1 MQKITFENHLCMI
14 DTKTNSFDM
23 QEIENR
29 RFMYSPDSC
38 ELIIGKQYKG
48 NQLIA
53 SHAEEH
59 GKAGVK
65 APFDS
70 FIRGWIGTGKGYKD
84 SVIHFAPPINTHNI
98 DHFNRGFSTLEMFA
112 ANGANSRTIIRGFGD
127 RWEQPLSDLIS
138 QKGEKFMPYMEKA
151 EEIKEVSPIVL
162 TSENQKDRLKEIT
175 DRLEQG
181 ILEVFESERY
191 KEYLRVMSR
200 FHHYSFNNTM
210 LIALQKPDASL
221 IAGFSAW
228 KNSHGRTVK
237 KGEKGIR
244 IIAPAPFKVRQ
255 EMEKLDPKT
264 NMPLVGADGKAVTE
278 EKEITIPAYKV
289 VSVFDVSQTEGKELP
304 SIGVNE
310 LTGDVSQ
317 YEDFFTALKKAS
329 PVPIAL
335 EHIEGSVHGYYHLA
349 EKRIAVDDNMS
360 ELQTLKTAIHEIAH
374 AKLHDIDLNA
384 PKEEKENRP
393 NQRTREV
400 EAESVAYTV
409 CQHYGL
415 DTSDYSFGYVAGW
428 SSGKELSELKGSLET
443 IRLAASELID
453 SIDGHFKELQRA
465 KENELSEKETELA
478 LQKEKQEAAYLL
490 ESGNYLYIQTCETGY
505 DYTLYQPDFT
515 DLDGG
520 QLDNP
525 EISIE
530 KARDEILKMHELSGQ
545 DLKEIS
551 IDDFEKMQEEAS
563 QEKEAGIQVRYYP
576 INEAA
581 AKRAKEMNSFSD
593 YTPGSAT
600 HEYKSLVDQAAEIAE
615 NQKKRVDPSFHTKI
629 DALLD
634 TYSKKLAANM
644 NNGFAIDSR
653 VPSVLIAGGSNFPTR
668 KKEKQN
674 AARDKN
680 YGEWKEIQGLLEKI
694 RSTGMGGISADDPDA
709 VKKLNAKLEKLIR
722 AQETM
727 KAVNAYYRKHKSLEG
742 CPELDSEAIEK
753 LKARM
758 EIRGMQDKPYPSWAL
773 SNNNAEIRRIKER
786 IQSLSVNKEELY
798 TGWEFAGGR
807 AEINVKDNRL
817 QLFFDDKPD
826 GKIRDELKAN
836 GFRWSPKALA
846 WQRQLN
852 SNAIY
857 AADAISS
864 IKPLTGERV
873 IELQR
878 KFRKKGSIE
887 AAPEYIYKILEEPS
901 EKVSIK
907 NFRLEAYLVK
917 ENGKAQSE
925 LLYTGTKEQC
935 KKILDKVQSGKL
947 TNGQIKEL
955 YAKAENTGLEKDTF
969 QIYQLKRG
977 EKTRELQFESY
988 DRLKASGQTL
998 NPDHYVK
1005 VYEAELTEGLS
1016 LEDIYTRFN
1025 IDHPKDFY
1033 GHSLS
1038 VSDVVVLHKDG
1049 KDSAHY
1055 VDRFGYKEAPEF
1067 LKPQNYLKH
1076 VEDIVEQND
1085 NNFDGIINNTP
1096 NTPTVSELEQKVKAG
1111 EAISLTELAKAVK
1124 AENRSSKEPEKKPSI
1139 MEQLKEAKK
1148 QSEQKKHNT
1157 KTKHHELEV

>member
-1 MQKITFENHLCMI
+1 MQKITLENRLLMI
-14 DTKTNSFDM
+14 DTNTVSFDM

-38 ELIIGKQYKG
+38 ELIIGEQYKG
-48 NQLIA
+48 NDLIA

-59 GKAGVK
+59 GKAGAK
-65 APFDS
+65 APFDN

-84 SVIHFAPPINTHNI
+84 GVIHFAPPINTHNI
-98 DHFNRGFSTLEMFA
+98 DRFNHGFSTLEMFS

-138 QKGEKFMPYMEKA
+138 QEGEKAMPYMEQT
-151 EEIKEVSPIVL
+151 EEIKEVTPIVL

-221 IAGFSAW
+221 IAGFNAW
-228 KNSHGRTVK
+228 KNTHGRTVK

-244 IIAPAPFKVRQ
+244 IIAPAPFKVKQ
-255 EMEKLDPKT
+255 ETEKLDPKT
-264 NMPLVGADGKAVTE
+264 NMPLVGADGNAITE

-304 SIGVNE
+304 SIGVDE

-329 PVPIAL
+329 PVPIVL
-335 EHIEGSVHGYYHLA
+335 EHIEGSAHGYYHLA
-349 EKRIAVDDNMS
+349 EKRIAIDDNMS

-409 CQHYGL
+409 CRHYGL

-453 SIDGHFKELQRA
+453 SIDGHFKELQKAR
-465 KENELSEKETELA
+465 ENELSEKETELP
-478 LQKEKQEAAYLL
+478 LQEEKQETAYLL
-490 ESGNYLYIQTCETGY
+490 ENGNYLYIQTCETGY

-520 QLDNP
+520 QLDNL
-525 EISIE
+525 EIPIE

-545 DLKEIS
+545 GLTELS

-563 QEKEAGIQVRYYP
+563 QEKDASVQIRYYP

-600 HEYKSLVDQAAEIAE
+600 LEYKSLVDQAAEIAE
-615 NQKKRVDPSFHTKI
+615 NQKKRVDPSFHGKI

-653 VPSVLIAGGSNFPTR
+653 VPSVLIAGGSNFPVR

-680 YGEWKEIQGLLEKI
+680 YKEWKDIQGLLEKI
-694 RSTGMGGISADDPDA
+694 RSTGIGGISADDPDA
-709 VKKLNAKLEKLIR
+709 VKKLTAKLEKLTKT
-722 AQETM
+722 QETM

-753 LKARM
+753 LKKRM
-758 EIRGMQDKPYPSWAL
+758 EIRGVQDKPYPTWAL

-786 IQSLSVNKEELY
+786 IQSLSVNKDKLY
-798 TGWEFAGGR
+798 TGWEFAGGK

-836 GFRWSPKALA
+836 GFRWSPKASA

-857 AADAISS
+857 AADAVSS
-864 IKPLTGERV
+864 IKPLSGERV

-878 KFRKKGSIE
+878 NFRKEERKE
-887 AAPEYIYKILEEPS
+887 AQPEYIYKAQEE
-901 EKVSIK
+901 V
-907 NFRLEAYLVK
+907 A
-917 ENGKAQSE
+917 
-925 LLYTGTKEQC
+925 
-935 KKILDKVQSGKL
+935 
-947 TNGQIKEL
+947 
-955 YAKAENTGLEKDTF
+955 EKDTF

-977 EKTRELQFESY
+977 ENTRELQFESY
-988 DRLKASGQTL
+988 DRLKESRQTL

-1005 VYEAELTEGLS
+1005 VYEAELTKGLS

-1055 VDRFGYKEAPEF
+1055 VDRFGYKDAPEF

-1096 NTPTVSELEQKVKAG
+1096 NAPTVSELEQKIKAG

-1124 AENRSSKEPEKKPSI
+1124 VENRNTSEPEKKPSI
-1139 MEQLKEAKK
+1139 REQLKEAKK

-1157 KTKHHELEV
+1157 KIKNHELEV

>member
-1 MQKITFENHLCMI
+1 
-14 DTKTNSFDM
+14 
-23 QEIENR
+23 
-29 RFMYSPDSC
+29 
-38 ELIIGKQYKG
+38 
-48 NQLIA
+48 
-53 SHAEEH
+53 
-59 GKAGVK
+59 
-65 APFDS
+65 
-70 FIRGWIGTGKGYKD
+70 
-84 SVIHFAPPINTHNI
+84 
-98 DHFNRGFSTLEMFA
+98 
-112 ANGANSRTIIRGFGD
+112 
-127 RWEQPLSDLIS
+127 
-138 QKGEKFMPYMEKA
+138 MPYMEQT
-151 EEIKEVSPIVL
+151 EEIKEVTPIVL

-191 KEYLRVMSR
+191 KEYLRVMSK

-237 KGEKGIR
+237 KEEKGIR
-244 IIAPAPFKVRQ
+244 IIAPAPFKVKQ

-264 NMPLVGADGKAVTE
+264 NMPLIGADGKAVTE

-289 VSVFDVSQTEGKELP
+289 VSVFDVSQTEGKEIP
-304 SIGVNE
+304 SIGVDE

-335 EHIEGSVHGYYHLA
+335 EHIEGSAHGYYHLA
-349 EKRIAVDDNMS
+349 EKRIAIDDNMS

-384 PKEEKENRP
+384 PKEEKENHP

-465 KENELSEKETELA
+465 RANELSEKETEPA
-478 LQKEKQEAAYLL
+478 LQEEKQETAYLL
-490 ESGNYLYIQTCETGY
+490 ENGNYLYIQTCETGY

-545 DLKEIS
+545 DLKEIP

-563 QEKEAGIQVRYYP
+563 QEMDVSVQVKYYP
-576 INEAA
+576 IHEAA

-600 HEYKSLVDQAAEIAE
+600 LEYKSLVDQAAEIAE
-615 NQKKRVDPSFHTKI
+615 NQKKRVDPSFHEKI

-709 VKKLNAKLEKLIR
+709 VKKLTAKLEKLTK

-742 CPELDSEAIEK
+742 CPELDGKAIEK
-753 LKARM
+753 LKKGM
-758 EIRGMQDKPYPSWAL
+758 EIRGIQDKPYPSWAL

-836 GFRWSPKALA
+836 GFRWSPKASA

-864 IKPLTGERV
+864 IKPLSGERV

-878 KFRKKGSIE
+878 NFRKEERKE
-887 AAPEYIYKILEEPS
+887 AQPEYIYKAQEE
-901 EKVSIK
+901 V
-907 NFRLEAYLVK
+907 A
-917 ENGKAQSE
+917 
-925 LLYTGTKEQC
+925 
-935 KKILDKVQSGKL
+935 
-947 TNGQIKEL
+947 
-955 YAKAENTGLEKDTF
+955 EKDTF

-977 EKTRELQFESY
+977 ENTRELQFESY
-988 DRLKASGQTL
+988 DRLKESGQTL

-1005 VYEAELTEGLS
+1005 VYEAELTKGLS
-1016 LEDIYTRFN
+1016 LEDIYSRFN

-1055 VDRFGYKEAPEF
+1055 VDRFGYKDAPEF

-1096 NTPTVSELEQKVKAG
+1096 NAPTVSELEQKIKAG

-1124 AENRSSKEPEKKPSI
+1124 VENRNTSEPEKKPSI
-1139 MEQLKEAKK
+1139 REQLKEAKK

-1157 KTKHHELEV
+1157 KIKNHELEV

>member
-1 MQKITFENHLCMI
+1 
-14 DTKTNSFDM
+14 
-23 QEIENR
+23 
-29 RFMYSPDSC
+29 
-38 ELIIGKQYKG
+38 
-48 NQLIA
+48 
-53 SHAEEH
+53 
-59 GKAGVK
+59 
-65 APFDS
+65 
-70 FIRGWIGTGKGYKD
+70 
-84 SVIHFAPPINTHNI
+84 
-98 DHFNRGFSTLEMFA
+98 
-112 ANGANSRTIIRGFGD
+112 
-127 RWEQPLSDLIS
+127 
-138 QKGEKFMPYMEKA
+138 MPYMEKA
-151 EEIKEVSPIVL
+151 EETKEVQPIVL

-191 KEYLRVMSR
+191 KEYLRVMSK

-228 KNSHGRTVK
+228 KNTHGRTVK

-244 IIAPAPFKVRQ
+244 IIAPAPFKVKQ

-264 NMPLVGADGKAVTE
+264 NMPLVGADGNAITE

-304 SIGVNE
+304 SIGVDE

-335 EHIEGSVHGYYHLA
+335 EHIEGSAHGYYHLA
-349 EKRIAVDDNMS
+349 EKRIAIDDNMS

-453 SIDGHFKELQRA
+453 NIDGHFKELQRA
-465 KENELSEKETELA
+465 RENELSEKETELP
-478 LQKEKQEAAYLL
+478 LQEEKQETAYLL
-490 ESGNYLYIQTCETGY
+490 ENGSYLYIQTCETGY
-505 DYTLYQPDFT
+505 NYTLYQPDFT

-525 EISIE
+525 EISVE

-545 DLKEIS
+545 GLTEIS

-563 QEKEAGIQVRYYP
+563 QEKESEIQVRYYP

-593 YTPGSAT
+593 YTAGSAT
-600 HEYKSLVDQAAEIAE
+600 LEYKSLVDQAAEIAE
-615 NQKKRVDPSFHTKI
+615 NQKKRVDPSFHGKI

-634 TYSKKLAANM
+634 TYSRKLAANM
-644 NNGFAIDSR
+644 NNGFAIDAR
-653 VPSVLIAGGSNFPTR
+653 VPSVLIAGGSNFPVR

-680 YGEWKEIQGLLEKI
+680 YKEWKDIQGLLEKI

-709 VKKLNAKLEKLIR
+709 VKKLNAKLEKLTK

-727 KAVNAYYRKHKSLEG
+727 KAVNAYYRKHKTLES
-742 CPELDSEAIEK
+742 CPELDSEATQK

-758 EIRGMQDKPYPSWAL
+758 EIRGVQDKPYPTWAL
-773 SNNNAEIRRIKER
+773 SNNNAEIRRIKDR
-786 IQSLSVNKEELY
+786 IQSLSVNKEELF
-798 TGWEFAGGR
+798 TGWEFAGGK

-817 QLFFDDKPD
+817 QLFFDEKPD
-826 GKIRDELKAN
+826 SEIRDKLKAN
-836 GFRWSPKALA
+836 GFRWSPKASA
-846 WQRQLN
+846 WQRQLT

-857 AADAISS
+857 AADAINS
-864 IKPLTGERV
+864 IKPLSGERI

-878 KFRKKGSIE
+878 NFRKKGSIE
-887 AAPEYIYKILEEPS
+887 TTPEYIYKVLEEPF
-901 EKVSIK
+901 EKDSVK
-907 NFRLEAYLVK
+907 NCRLEAYIVK
-917 ENGKAQSE
+917 ENGKTESE
-925 LLYTGTKEQC
+925 LLYAGTKEQC
-935 KKILDKVQSGKL
+935 TKLLDEVQSGKL
-947 TNGQIKEL
+947 TKEQIKEL
-955 YAKAENTGLEKDTF
+955 YAKAENTTPEKDTF
-969 QIYQLKRG
+969 RIYQLKRG
-977 EKTRELQFESY
+977 EDTRELQFESY
-988 DRLKASGQTL
+988 DRLKESGQIL
-998 NPDHYVK
+998 NPDNYVK
-1005 VYEAELTEGLS
+1005 VYEAELSKGLS

-1049 KDSAHY
+1049 KDTAHY
-1055 VDRFGYKEAPEF
+1055 VDRLGYKEAPEF
-1067 LKPQNYLKH
+1067 LKPDNYLKTA
-1076 VEDIVEQND
+1076 EISTEQNY
-1085 NNFDGIINNTP
+1085 NMVDGIMNNTP
-1096 NTPTVSELEQKVKAG
+1096 PAPTVDELEQKVKAG

-1124 AENRSSKEPEKKPSI
+1124 AENCSSKEPEKKPSI

>member
-1 MQKITFENHLCMI
+1 
-14 DTKTNSFDM
+14 
-23 QEIENR
+23 
-29 RFMYSPDSC
+29 
-38 ELIIGKQYKG
+38 
-48 NQLIA
+48 
-53 SHAEEH
+53 
-59 GKAGVK
+59 
-65 APFDS
+65 
-70 FIRGWIGTGKGYKD
+70 
-84 SVIHFAPPINTHNI
+84 
-98 DHFNRGFSTLEMFA
+98 
-112 ANGANSRTIIRGFGD
+112 
-127 RWEQPLSDLIS
+127 
-138 QKGEKFMPYMEKA
+138 MPYMEQT

-181 ILEVFESERY
+181 ILQVFESERY
-191 KEYLRVMSR
+191 KEYLRVMSK

-244 IIAPAPFKVRQ
+244 IIAPAPFKVKQ

-264 NMPLVGADGKAVTE
+264 NMPLIGADGKAVTE

-289 VSVFDVSQTEGKELP
+289 VSVFDVSQTEGKEIP
-304 SIGVNE
+304 SIGVDE

-335 EHIEGSVHGYYHLA
+335 EHIEGSAHGYYHLA
-349 EKRIAVDDNMS
+349 EKRIAIDDNMS

-393 NQRTREV
+393 NHRTREV

-409 CQHYGL
+409 CRHYGL

-428 SSGKELSELKGSLET
+428 SSGKELYELKGSLET

-453 SIDGHFKELQRA
+453 SIDGHFKELQRER
-465 KENELSEKETELA
+465 ENELLGKEAEPT
-478 LQKEKQEAAYLL
+478 LQEEKQEVAYLL
-490 ESGNYLYIQTCETGY
+490 ENGSYLYIQTYETGY

-563 QEKEAGIQVRYYP
+563 QEKEAGIQVKYYP

-600 HEYKSLVDQAAEIAE
+600 LEYKSLVDQAAEIAE
-615 NQKKRVDPSFHTKI
+615 NQKKRVDPSFHGKI

-653 VPSVLIAGGSNFPTR
+653 VPSVLIAGGSNFPAR

-680 YGEWKEIQGLLEKI
+680 YGEWKDIQGLLEKI

-709 VKKLNAKLEKLIR
+709 VKKLTAKLEKLTK

-742 CPELDSEAIEK
+742 CPELDGKAIEK
-753 LKARM
+753 LKTRM
-758 EIRGMQDKPYPSWAL
+758 EIRGIQDKPYPSWAL

-836 GFRWSPKALA
+836 GFRWSPKASA

-857 AADAISS
+857 AADAVSS
-864 IKPLTGERV
+864 IKPLSGECV

-878 KFRKKGSIE
+878 NFRKEERKE
-887 AAPEYIYKILEEPS
+887 AQPEYIYKAQEE
-901 EKVSIK
+901 V
-907 NFRLEAYLVK
+907 A
-917 ENGKAQSE
+917 
-925 LLYTGTKEQC
+925 
-935 KKILDKVQSGKL
+935 
-947 TNGQIKEL
+947 
-955 YAKAENTGLEKDTF
+955 EKDTF

-977 EKTRELQFESY
+977 ENTRELQFESY
-988 DRLKASGQTL
+988 DRLKESGQTL

-1005 VYEAELTEGLS
+1005 VYEAELTKGLS

-1055 VDRFGYKEAPEF
+1055 VDRFGYKDAPEF

-1096 NTPTVSELEQKVKAG
+1096 NAPTVSELEQKIKAG

-1124 AENRSSKEPEKKPSI
+1124 VENRNTSEPEKKPSI
-1139 MEQLKEAKK
+1139 REQLKEAKK

-1157 KTKHHELEV
+1157 KIKNHELEV

>member
-1 MQKITFENHLCMI
+1 
-14 DTKTNSFDM
+14 
-23 QEIENR
+23 
-29 RFMYSPDSC
+29 
-38 ELIIGKQYKG
+38 
-48 NQLIA
+48 
-53 SHAEEH
+53 
-59 GKAGVK
+59 
-65 APFDS
+65 
-70 FIRGWIGTGKGYKD
+70 
-84 SVIHFAPPINTHNI
+84 
-98 DHFNRGFSTLEMFA
+98 
-112 ANGANSRTIIRGFGD
+112 
-127 RWEQPLSDLIS
+127 
-138 QKGEKFMPYMEKA
+138 MPYMEKA
-151 EEIKEVSPIVL
+151 EEIKEVTPIVL
-162 TSENQKDRLKEIT
+162 SSENQKDRLKEIT

-191 KEYLRVMSR
+191 KEYLRVMSK

-244 IIAPAPFKVRQ
+244 IIAPAPFKVKQ

-264 NMPLVGADGKAVTE
+264 NMPLIGADGKAVTE

-335 EHIEGSVHGYYHLA
+335 EHIEGSAHGYYHLA
-349 EKRIAVDDNMS
+349 EKRIAIDDNMS

-428 SSGKELSELKGSLET
+428 SSGKELYELKGSLET

-465 KENELSEKETELA
+465 RENELSEKETELP
-478 LQKEKQEAAYLL
+478 LQEEKQEAAYLL
-490 ESGNYLYIQTCETGY
+490 ENGNYLYIQTCETSY

-525 EISIE
+525 EISVE

-545 DLKEIS
+545 GLTEIF

-563 QEKEAGIQVRYYP
+563 QEKESEIQVRYYP

-593 YTPGSAT
+593 YTAGSAT
-600 HEYKSLVDQAAEIAE
+600 LEYKSLVDQAAEIAE
-615 NQKKRVDPSFHTKI
+615 NQKKRVDPSFHEKI

-709 VKKLNAKLEKLIR
+709 VKKLTAKLEKLTK

-742 CPELDSEAIEK
+742 CPELDGKAIEK
-753 LKARM
+753 LKKGM
-758 EIRGMQDKPYPSWAL
+758 EIRGIQDKPYPSWAL

-836 GFRWSPKALA
+836 GFRWSPKASA

-864 IKPLTGERV
+864 IKPLSGERI

-878 KFRKKGSIE
+878 NFRKEERKE
-887 AAPEYIYKILEEPS
+887 AQPEYIYKAQEE
-901 EKVSIK
+901 V
-907 NFRLEAYLVK
+907 A
-917 ENGKAQSE
+917 
-925 LLYTGTKEQC
+925 
-935 KKILDKVQSGKL
+935 
-947 TNGQIKEL
+947 
-955 YAKAENTGLEKDTF
+955 EKDTF

-977 EKTRELQFESY
+977 ENTRELQFESY
-988 DRLKASGQTL
+988 DRLKESGQTL

-1005 VYEAELTEGLS
+1005 VYEAELTKGLS
-1016 LEDIYTRFN
+1016 LEDIYSRFN

-1055 VDRFGYKEAPEF
+1055 VDRFGYKDAPEF

-1096 NTPTVSELEQKVKAG
+1096 NAPTVSELEQKIKAG

-1124 AENRSSKEPEKKPSI
+1124 VENRNTSEPEKKPSI
-1139 MEQLKEAKK
+1139 REQLKGAKK

-1157 KTKHHELEV
+1157 KIKNHELEV

>member
-1 MQKITFENHLCMI
+1 
-14 DTKTNSFDM
+14 
-23 QEIENR
+23 
-29 RFMYSPDSC
+29 
-38 ELIIGKQYKG
+38 
-48 NQLIA
+48 
-53 SHAEEH
+53 
-59 GKAGVK
+59 
-65 APFDS
+65 
-70 FIRGWIGTGKGYKD
+70 
-84 SVIHFAPPINTHNI
+84 
-98 DHFNRGFSTLEMFA
+98 
-112 ANGANSRTIIRGFGD
+112 
-127 RWEQPLSDLIS
+127 
-138 QKGEKFMPYMEKA
+138 MPYMEKA
-151 EEIKEVSPIVL
+151 EEIKDVSPIVL

-191 KEYLRVMSR
+191 KEYLRVMSK

-228 KNSHGRTVK
+228 KNTHGRTVK

-244 IIAPAPFKVRQ
+244 IIAPAPFKVKQ
-255 EMEKLDPKT
+255 ETEKLDPET
-264 NMPLVGADGKAVTE
+264 NMPLVGADGNAITE

-304 SIGVNE
+304 SIGVDE

-335 EHIEGSVHGYYHLA
+335 EHIEGSAHGYYHLA
-349 EKRIAVDDNMS
+349 EKRIAIDDNMS

-384 PKEEKENRP
+384 PKEEKKNHP

-400 EAESVAYTV
+400 EAESIAYTV

-465 KENELSEKETELA
+465 RENELSEKETELP
-478 LQKEKQEAAYLL
+478 LQEEKQETAYLL
-490 ESGNYLYIQTCETGY
+490 ENGNYLYIQTCETSY

-545 DLKEIS
+545 ELKEIP

-563 QEKEAGIQVRYYP
+563 QEKEAGIQVKYYP

-600 HEYKSLVDQAAEIAE
+600 REYKSLVNQAAEIAE
-615 NQKKRVDPSFHTKI
+615 NQKKRVDPSFHNKI

-644 NNGFAIDSR
+644 NNGFAIDAR

-674 AARDKN
+674 TARDKN
-680 YGEWKEIQGLLEKI
+680 YGEWKDIQGLLEKI

-709 VKKLNAKLEKLIR
+709 VKKLTAKLEKLTKT
-722 AQETM
+722 QETM
-727 KAVNAYYRKHKSLEG
+727 KEVNAYYRKHKSLEG

-753 LKARM
+753 LKKRM
-758 EIRGMQDKPYPSWAL
+758 EIRGIQDKPYPSWAL
-773 SNNNAEIRRIKER
+773 SNNNAEIRRIKDR
-786 IQSLSVNKEELY
+786 IQSLSINKEELY
-798 TGWEFAGGR
+798 TGWEFAGGK

-857 AADAISS
+857 AADAVSS
-864 IKPLTGERV
+864 IKPLSGERI

-878 KFRKKGSIE
+878 NFRKEERKE
-887 AAPEYIYKILEEPS
+887 AQPEYIYKAQEE
-901 EKVSIK
+901 V
-907 NFRLEAYLVK
+907 
-917 ENGKAQSE
+917 
-925 LLYTGTKEQC
+925 
-935 KKILDKVQSGKL
+935 
-947 TNGQIKEL
+947 
-955 YAKAENTGLEKDTF
+955 AKKDTF

-977 EKTRELQFESY
+977 ENTRELQFESY
-988 DRLKASGQTL
+988 DRLKESRQTL

-1005 VYEAELTEGLS
+1005 VYEAELTKGLS

-1055 VDRFGYKEAPEF
+1055 VDRFGYKDAPEF
-1067 LKPQNYLKH
+1067 LKSQNYLKH

-1096 NTPTVSELEQKVKAG
+1096 NAPTVSELEQKIKAG

-1124 AENRSSKEPEKKPSI
+1124 VENRNTSEPEKKPSI
-1139 MEQLKEAKK
+1139 REQLKEAKK

-1157 KTKHHELEV
+1157 KIKNHELEV

>member
-1 MQKITFENHLCMI
+1 
-14 DTKTNSFDM
+14 
-23 QEIENR
+23 
-29 RFMYSPDSC
+29 
-38 ELIIGKQYKG
+38 
-48 NQLIA
+48 
-53 SHAEEH
+53 
-59 GKAGVK
+59 
-65 APFDS
+65 
-70 FIRGWIGTGKGYKD
+70 
-84 SVIHFAPPINTHNI
+84 
-98 DHFNRGFSTLEMFA
+98 
-112 ANGANSRTIIRGFGD
+112 
-127 RWEQPLSDLIS
+127 
-138 QKGEKFMPYMEKA
+138 MPYMEKT
-151 EEIKEVSPIVL
+151 EEIKEVTPIVL
-162 TSENQKDRLKEIT
+162 SSENQKDRLKEIT

-181 ILEVFESERY
+181 ILEVFESEKY
-191 KEYLRVMSR
+191 KEYLRVMSK

-329 PVPIAL
+329 PVPISL
-335 EHIEGSVHGYYHLA
+335 EHIDGSAHGYYHLA
-349 EKRIAVDDNMS
+349 EKRIAIDDNMS

-453 SIDGHFKELQRA
+453 SIDGHFKELQREKA
-465 KENELSEKETELA
+465 NDLSEKETEPA
-478 LQKEKQEAAYLL
+478 LQEEKQEAAYLL
-490 ESGNYLYIQTCETGY
+490 ESGSYLYIQTCETGY

-563 QEKEAGIQVRYYP
+563 QEKESGIQVRYYP

-615 NQKKRVDPSFHTKI
+615 NQKKRVDSSFHGKI

-634 TYSKKLAANM
+634 TYSKRLAANM

-709 VKKLNAKLEKLIR
+709 VKKLTAKLEKLTK

-742 CPELDSEAIEK
+742 CPELDSEAIQK

-758 EIRGMQDKPYPSWAL
+758 EIRGIQDKPYPSWAL

-798 TGWEFAGGR
+798 TGWEFAGGK

-857 AADAISS
+857 AADAVSS
-864 IKPLTGERV
+864 IRPLTGERV

-878 KFRKKGSIE
+878 NFRKKGSIE
-887 AAPEYIYKILEEPS
+887 AAPEYIYKVMEEP
-901 EKVSIK
+901 
-907 NFRLEAYLVK
+907 AP
-917 ENGKAQSE
+917 
-925 LLYTGTKEQC
+925 
-935 KKILDKVQSGKL
+935 
-947 TNGQIKEL
+947 
-955 YAKAENTGLEKDTF
+955 EKDTF

-977 EKTRELQFESY
+977 EKTRGLQFESY
-988 DRLKASGQTL
+988 DYLKESGQTL
-998 NPDHYVK
+998 NPDNYVK

-1096 NTPTVSELEQKVKAG
+1096 NAPTVSELEQKIKAG

-1124 AENRSSKEPEKKPSI
+1124 VENRSTKEPEKKPSI
-1139 MEQLKEAKK
+1139 REQLKEAKK

-1157 KTKHHELEV
+1157 KTKNHELEV

>member
-1 MQKITFENHLCMI
+1 
-14 DTKTNSFDM
+14 
-23 QEIENR
+23 
-29 RFMYSPDSC
+29 
-38 ELIIGKQYKG
+38 
-48 NQLIA
+48 
-53 SHAEEH
+53 
-59 GKAGVK
+59 
-65 APFDS
+65 
-70 FIRGWIGTGKGYKD
+70 
-84 SVIHFAPPINTHNI
+84 
-98 DHFNRGFSTLEMFA
+98 
-112 ANGANSRTIIRGFGD
+112 
-127 RWEQPLSDLIS
+127 
-138 QKGEKFMPYMEKA
+138 MPYMEQT
-151 EEIKEVSPIVL
+151 EEIKEVTPIVL

-191 KEYLRVMSR
+191 KEYLRVMSK

-228 KNSHGRTVK
+228 KNTHGRTVK

-244 IIAPAPFKVRQ
+244 IIAPAPFKVKQ

-264 NMPLVGADGKAVTE
+264 NMPLVGADGNAIIE

-304 SIGVNE
+304 SIGVDE

-335 EHIEGSVHGYYHLA
+335 EHIEGSAHGYYHLA
-349 EKRIAVDDNMS
+349 EKRIAIDDNMS

-400 EAESVAYTV
+400 EAESIAYTV

-465 KENELSEKETELA
+465 RENELSEKETELP
-478 LQKEKQEAAYLL
+478 LQEEKQETAYLL
-490 ESGNYLYIQTCETGY
+490 ENGNYLYIQTCETGY

-545 DLKEIS
+545 GLTELS

-563 QEKEAGIQVRYYP
+563 QEKESEIQVRYYP

-593 YTPGSAT
+593 YTAGSAT
-600 HEYKSLVDQAAEIAE
+600 LEYKSLVDQAAEIAE
-615 NQKKRVDPSFHTKI
+615 NQKKRVDPSFHGKI

-634 TYSKKLAANM
+634 TYSRKLAENM
-644 NNGFAIDSR
+644 NSGFAIDAR
-653 VPSVLIAGGSNFPTR
+653 VPSVLIAGGSNFPVR

-680 YGEWKEIQGLLEKI
+680 YKEWKDIQGLLEKI

-709 VKKLNAKLEKLIR
+709 VKKLNAKLEKLTK

-727 KAVNAYYRKHKSLEG
+727 KAVNAYYRKHKTLES
-742 CPELDSEAIEK
+742 CPELDSEATQK

-758 EIRGMQDKPYPSWAL
+758 EIRGVQDKPYPTWAL
-773 SNNNAEIRRIKER
+773 SNNNAEIRRIKDR

-798 TGWEFAGGR
+798 TGWEFAGGK

-836 GFRWSPKALA
+836 GFRWSPKASA

-857 AADAISS
+857 AADAVSS
-864 IKPLTGERV
+864 IKPLSGERV

-878 KFRKKGSIE
+878 NFRKEERKE
-887 AAPEYIYKILEEPS
+887 AQPEYIYKAQEE
-901 EKVSIK
+901 V
-907 NFRLEAYLVK
+907 A
-917 ENGKAQSE
+917 
-925 LLYTGTKEQC
+925 
-935 KKILDKVQSGKL
+935 
-947 TNGQIKEL
+947 
-955 YAKAENTGLEKDTF
+955 EKDTF

-977 EKTRELQFESY
+977 ENTRELQFESY
-988 DRLKASGQTL
+988 DRLKESGQTL

-1005 VYEAELTEGLS
+1005 VYEAELTKGLS

-1055 VDRFGYKEAPEF
+1055 VDRFGYKDAPEF
-1067 LKPQNYLKH
+1067 LKPQNHLKH

-1096 NTPTVSELEQKVKAG
+1096 NAPTVSELEQKIKAG

-1124 AENRSSKEPEKKPSI
+1124 VENRNTSEPEKKPSI
-1139 MEQLKEAKK
+1139 REQLKEAKK

-1157 KTKHHELEV
+1157 KIKNHELEV

>member
-1 MQKITFENHLCMI
+1 
-14 DTKTNSFDM
+14 
-23 QEIENR
+23 
-29 RFMYSPDSC
+29 
-38 ELIIGKQYKG
+38 
-48 NQLIA
+48 
-53 SHAEEH
+53 
-59 GKAGVK
+59 
-65 APFDS
+65 
-70 FIRGWIGTGKGYKD
+70 
-84 SVIHFAPPINTHNI
+84 
-98 DHFNRGFSTLEMFA
+98 
-112 ANGANSRTIIRGFGD
+112 
-127 RWEQPLSDLIS
+127 
-138 QKGEKFMPYMEKA
+138 MPYMEQT
-151 EEIKEVSPIVL
+151 EEIKEVTPIAL

-191 KEYLRVMSR
+191 KEYLRVMSK

-244 IIAPAPFKVRQ
+244 IIAPAPFKVKQ

-264 NMPLVGADGKAVTE
+264 NMPLIGADGKAVTE
-278 EKEITIPAYKV
+278 EREITIPAYKV
-289 VSVFDVSQTEGKELP
+289 VSVFDVSQTEGKEIP
-304 SIGVNE
+304 SIGVDE

-335 EHIEGSVHGYYHLA
+335 EHIEGSAHGYYHLA
-349 EKRIAVDDNMS
+349 EKRIAIDDNMS

-384 PKEEKENRP
+384 PKEEKENHP

-465 KENELSEKETELA
+465 RENELSEKETELP
-478 LQKEKQEAAYLL
+478 LQEEKQETSYLL
-490 ESGNYLYIQTCETGY
+490 ENGNYLYIQTCETGY

-520 QLDNP
+520 QLYNP

-545 DLKEIS
+545 ELKEIP

-563 QEKEAGIQVRYYP
+563 QEMDVSVQVKYYP
-576 INEAA
+576 IHEAA

-600 HEYKSLVDQAAEIAE
+600 LEYKSLVDQAAEIAE
-615 NQKKRVDPSFHTKI
+615 NQKKRVDPSFHEKI

-709 VKKLNAKLEKLIR
+709 VKKLTAKLEKLTK

-742 CPELDSEAIEK
+742 CPELDGKAIEK
-753 LKARM
+753 LKKGM
-758 EIRGMQDKPYPSWAL
+758 EIRGIQDKPYPSWAL

-836 GFRWSPKALA
+836 GFRWSPKASA

-864 IKPLTGERV
+864 IKPLSGERV

-878 KFRKKGSIE
+878 NFRKEEIKE
-887 AAPEYIYKILEEPS
+887 AQPEYIYKAQEE
-901 EKVSIK
+901 V
-907 NFRLEAYLVK
+907 A
-917 ENGKAQSE
+917 
-925 LLYTGTKEQC
+925 
-935 KKILDKVQSGKL
+935 
-947 TNGQIKEL
+947 
-955 YAKAENTGLEKDTF
+955 EKDTF

-977 EKTRELQFESY
+977 ENTRELQFESY
-988 DRLKASGQTL
+988 DRLKESGQTL

-1005 VYEAELTEGLS
+1005 VYEAELTKGLS
-1016 LEDIYTRFN
+1016 LEDIYSRFN

-1055 VDRFGYKEAPEF
+1055 VDRFGYKDAPEF

-1096 NTPTVSELEQKVKAG
+1096 NAPTVSELEQKIKAG

-1124 AENRSSKEPEKKPSI
+1124 VENRNTSEPEKKPSI
-1139 MEQLKEAKK
+1139 REQLKEAKK

-1157 KTKHHELEV
+1157 KIKNHELEV

>member
-1 MQKITFENHLCMI
+1 
-14 DTKTNSFDM
+14 
-23 QEIENR
+23 
-29 RFMYSPDSC
+29 
-38 ELIIGKQYKG
+38 
-48 NQLIA
+48 
-53 SHAEEH
+53 
-59 GKAGVK
+59 
-65 APFDS
+65 
-70 FIRGWIGTGKGYKD
+70 
-84 SVIHFAPPINTHNI
+84 
-98 DHFNRGFSTLEMFA
+98 
-112 ANGANSRTIIRGFGD
+112 
-127 RWEQPLSDLIS
+127 
-138 QKGEKFMPYMEKA
+138 MPYMEKTEIT
-151 EEIKEVSPIVL
+151 EETKEVQPIVL

-191 KEYLRVMSR
+191 KAYLRVMSK

-221 IAGFSAW
+221 VAGFSAW

-244 IIAPAPFKVRQ
+244 IIAPAPFKVKQ

-264 NMPLVGADGKAVTE
+264 NMSVVGADGKAVTE

-304 SIGVNE
+304 SIGVDK

-335 EHIEGSVHGYYHLA
+335 EHIEGSAHGYYHLA
-349 EKRIAVDDNMS
+349 EKRIAIDDNMS

-374 AKLHDIDLNA
+374 AKLYDIDLNA
-384 PKEEKENRP
+384 PKEKQENRLD
-393 NQRTREV
+393 QRTREV
-400 EAESVAYTV
+400 EAESIAYTV
-409 CQHYGL
+409 CRHYGL

-453 SIDGHFKELQRA
+453 SIDEHFKELQRT
-465 KENELSEKETELA
+465 KENELTEKEAEPS
-478 LQKEKQEAAYLL
+478 LQEEK
-490 ESGNYLYIQTCETGY
+490 
-505 DYTLYQPDFT
+505 
-515 DLDGG
+515 
-520 QLDNP
+520 
-525 EISIE
+525 
-530 KARDEILKMHELSGQ
+530 
-545 DLKEIS
+545 
-551 IDDFEKMQEEAS
+551 QEEAS
-563 QEKEAGIQVRYYP
+563 QERDAGTQVRYYP
-576 INEAA
+576 INEAS
-581 AKRAKEMNSFSD
+581 AKRAKEMNSFAG

-600 HEYKSLVDQAAEIAE
+600 LEYKSLVDQAAEIAE
-615 NQKKRVDPSFHTKI
+615 NQKKRVDPSFHNKI

-644 NNGFAIDSR
+644 NNGFAIDAR

-709 VKKLNAKLEKLIR
+709 VKKLNAKLEKLTK

-758 EIRGMQDKPYPSWAL
+758 EIRGVHDKPYPSWTL
-773 SNNNAEIRRIKER
+773 SNNNSEIRRIKDR
-786 IQSLSVNKEELY
+786 IQSLSINKEELY

-864 IKPLTGERV
+864 LKPLTGERV

-878 KFRKKGSIE
+878 NFRKESKKE

-901 EKVSIK
+901 EKDSMK
-907 NFRLEAYLVK
+907 NFRLEAYIVK
-917 ENGKAQSE
+917 ENGKTESR
-925 LLYTGTKEQC
+925 LLYAGTKEQC
-935 KKILDKVQSGKL
+935 KELLDEVRSGKL
-947 TNGQIKEL
+947 TNGQIKAL
-955 YAKAENTGLEKDTF
+955 YAKAENTEPEKDTF
-969 QIYQLKRG
+969 RIYQLKRG

-988 DRLKASGQTL
+988 GRLKESGQVL
-998 NPDHYVK
+998 NPDNYVK

-1067 LKPQNYLKH
+1067 LKPENYLKH

-1096 NTPTVSELEQKVKAG
+1096 NAPTVSELEQKVKAG
-1111 EAISLTELAKAVK
+1111 ESISLTELAKAVK
-1124 AENRSSKEPEKKPSI
+1124 AENRSTGEPQKKPSI
-1139 MEQLKEAKK
+1139 REQLKEAKK

-1157 KTKHHELEV
+1157 KTKNHELEV

>member
-1 MQKITFENHLCMI
+1 MQKIIFENRLLMI
-14 DTKTNSFDM
+14 DTKTVSFDM

-53 SHAEEH
+53 SHAEEY
-59 GKAGVK
+59 GETGAK

-70 FIRGWIGTGKGYKD
+70 FIRGWIGTGNGYKD
-84 SVIHFAPPINTHNI
+84 GVIHFAPPINTHNI

-112 ANGANSRTIIRGFGD
+112 ANGANSRTMIRGFGD
-127 RWEQPLSDLIS
+127 QWERPLSDLIS
-138 QKGEKFMPYMEKA
+138 QKGEQTMPYMEKT
-151 EEIKEVSPIVL
+151 EKSKEVQPITL

-191 KEYLRVMSR
+191 KEYLRVMSK

-221 IAGFSAW
+221 IAGFNAW
-228 KNSHGRTVK
+228 KNTHGRTVK

-255 EMEKLDPKT
+255 ETERLDPKT
-264 NMPLVGADGKAVTE
+264 NMPVVGADGKALTE

-289 VSVFDVSQTEGKELP
+289 VSVFDVSQTEGRELP

-335 EHIEGSVHGYYHLA
+335 EHIEGSAHGYYHLA
-349 EKRIAVDDNMS
+349 EKRIAIDDDMS

-393 NQRTREV
+393 DQRTREV
-400 EAESVAYTV
+400 EAESVAYSV

-428 SSGKELSELKGSLET
+428 SSGRELTELKGSLET

-453 SIDGHFKELQRA
+453 SIDEHFKELQRA
-465 KENELSEKETELA
+465 KEKELSEKDAEAT
-478 LQKEKQEAAYLL
+478 LQEEKQEAAYRL
-490 ESGNYLYIQTCETGY
+490 ENGNYLYIQVSETGY
-505 DYTLYQPDFT
+505 DYALYRPDFT

-525 EISIE
+525 ELSIE
-530 KARDEILKMHELSGQ
+530 KARDEILKMHELSEKG
-545 DLKEIS
+545 LEEIS
-551 IDDFEKMQEEAS
+551 VNDFEQMQEEAS
-563 QEKEAGIQVRYYP
+563 QEKDVGTQARYYP

-593 YTPGSAT
+593 YAPGSAT
-600 HEYKSLVDQAAEIAE
+600 LEYKSLVDQAAEIAE
-615 NQKKRVDPSFHTKI
+615 NQKKRVDPSFHDKI
-629 DALLD
+629 DYLLD
-634 TYSKKLAANM
+634 SYAKRLAANM
-644 NNGFAIDSR
+644 NNGFAIDAR
-653 VPSVLIAGGSNFPTR
+653 VPSVLIAGGSNFPVR

-694 RSTGMGGISADDPDA
+694 RSIGMGGISADDPDA
-709 VKKLNAKLEKLIR
+709 VKKLNAKLEKLTK

-727 KAVNAYYRKHKSLEG
+727 KAVNAYYRKNKTLDT
-742 CPELDSEAIEK
+742 CPELDGEAIEK

-758 EIRGMQDKPYPSWAL
+758 EIRGIQDKPYPSWAL
-773 SNNNAEIRRIKER
+773 SNNNAEIRRIKAR
-786 IQSLSVNKEELY
+786 IQSLSVNKETLY
-798 TGWEFAGGR
+798 TGWDFAGGK
-807 AEINVKDNRL
+807 AEINIKDNRL
-817 QLFFDDKPD
+817 QLFFDEKPD
-826 GKIRDELKAN
+826 GKIRDELKEN
-836 GFRWSPKALA
+836 GFKWSPKASA

-852 SNAIY
+852 SNAMY
-857 AADAISS
+857 AADSIGS

-873 IELQR
+873 TELQR
-878 KFRKKGSIE
+878 KFRMEGKKE
-887 AAPEYIYKILEEPS
+887 TAHKYIYKVREDPEMKNKK
-901 EKVSIK
+901 E
-907 NFRLEAYLVK
+907 NFRLEAYIVK
-917 ENGKAQSE
+917 ENGKTSCEILYAGSKE
-925 LLYTGTKEQC
+925 RCTKLLDE
-935 KKILDKVQSGKL
+935 VHSGKL
-947 TNGQIKEL
+947 TNEQIKEL
-955 YAKAENTGLEKDTF
+955 YAKAENTEPEKDTF
-969 QIYQLKRG
+969 RIYQLKRG
-977 EKTRELQFESY
+977 EQTRELQFESY
-988 DRLKASGQTL
+988 DRLKESGQVLT
-998 NPDHYVK
+998 PDNYVK
-1005 VYEAELTEGLS
+1005 VYEAELTDGLS

-1049 KDSAHY
+1049 KDTAHY

-1096 NTPTVSELEQKVKAG
+1096 STPTVNELEQKVKAG

-1124 AENRSSKEPEKKPSI
+1124 TENLSPDEPEKKPSI
-1139 MEQLKEAKK
+1139 RAQLKEA
-1148 QSEQKKHNT
+1148 QKNPAQKRHNT
-1157 KTKHHELEV
+1157 KTKNQELEV

>member
-1 MQKITFENHLCMI
+1 
-14 DTKTNSFDM
+14 
-23 QEIENR
+23 
-29 RFMYSPDSC
+29 
-38 ELIIGKQYKG
+38 
-48 NQLIA
+48 
-53 SHAEEH
+53 
-59 GKAGVK
+59 
-65 APFDS
+65 
-70 FIRGWIGTGKGYKD
+70 
-84 SVIHFAPPINTHNI
+84 
-98 DHFNRGFSTLEMFA
+98 
-112 ANGANSRTIIRGFGD
+112 
-127 RWEQPLSDLIS
+127 
-138 QKGEKFMPYMEKA
+138 
-151 EEIKEVSPIVL
+151 
-162 TSENQKDRLKEIT
+162 
-175 DRLEQG
+175 
-181 ILEVFESERY
+181 
-191 KEYLRVMSR
+191 
-200 FHHYSFNNTM
+200 
-210 LIALQKPDASL
+210 
-221 IAGFSAW
+221 
-228 KNSHGRTVK
+228 
-237 KGEKGIR
+237 
-244 IIAPAPFKVRQ
+244 
-255 EMEKLDPKT
+255 
-264 NMPLVGADGKAVTE
+264 
-278 EKEITIPAYKV
+278 
-289 VSVFDVSQTEGKELP
+289 
-304 SIGVNE
+304 
-310 LTGDVSQ
+310 
-317 YEDFFTALKKAS
+317 
-329 PVPIAL
+329 
-335 EHIEGSVHGYYHLA
+335 
-349 EKRIAVDDNMS
+349 MS

-384 PKEEKENRP
+384 PKEEKENHP

-409 CQHYGL
+409 CRHYGL

-428 SSGKELSELKGSLET
+428 SSGKELSELKGSLEA

-453 SIDGHFKELQRA
+453 SIDGHFKELQRER
-465 KENELSEKETELA
+465 ENELSEKETELP
-478 LQKEKQEAAYLL
+478 LQEEKQETAYLL
-490 ESGNYLYIQTCETGY
+490 ENGNYLYIQTYETGY

-545 DLKEIS
+545 GLEEIL

-563 QEKEAGIQVRYYP
+563 QEKDVSVQVKYYP

-600 HEYKSLVDQAAEIAE
+600 LEYKSLVDQAAEIAE
-615 NQKKRVDPSFHTKI
+615 NQKKRVDPSFHGKI

-634 TYSKKLAANM
+634 TYSRKLAANM

-680 YGEWKEIQGLLEKI
+680 YGEWKDIQGLLEKI

-709 VKKLNAKLEKLIR
+709 VKKLNAKLEKLTK

-727 KAVNAYYRKHKSLEG
+727 KAVNAYYRKHKNLEG
-742 CPELDSEAIEK
+742 CQELDGEAIQK

-758 EIRGMQDKPYPSWAL
+758 EIRGIQDKPYPTWAL

-786 IQSLSVNKEELY
+786 IQSLSVNKEELF
-798 TGWEFAGGR
+798 TGWEFAGGK

-826 GKIRDELKAN
+826 GKIRDELKSN
-836 GFRWSPKALA
+836 GFKWSPKALA
-846 WQRQLN
+846 WQRQLT

-878 KFRKKGSIE
+878 NFRKKSSIE
-887 AAPEYIYKILEEPS
+887 AAPEHIHKVPEEPP
-901 EKVSIK
+901 
-907 NFRLEAYLVK
+907 
-917 ENGKAQSE
+917 
-925 LLYTGTKEQC
+925 
-935 KKILDKVQSGKL
+935 
-947 TNGQIKEL
+947 
-955 YAKAENTGLEKDTF
+955 EKDTF
-969 QIYQLKRG
+969 RIYQLKRG
-977 EKTRELQFESY
+977 EDTRELQFESY
-988 DRLKASGQTL
+988 DRLKESGQIL
-998 NPDHYVK
+998 NPDNYVK
-1005 VYEAELTEGLS
+1005 VYEAELSKGLS

-1067 LKPQNYLKH
+1067 LKPDNYLKTA
-1076 VEDIVEQND
+1076 EISTEQNY
-1085 NNFDGIINNTP
+1085 NMVDGIMNNTP
-1096 NTPTVSELEQKVKAG
+1096 PAPTVDELEQKVRAG
-1111 EAISLTELAKAVK
+1111 ESISLTELAKAVK
-1124 AENRSSKEPEKKPSI
+1124 AEEHRSTDPEKKPSI
-1139 MEQLKEAKK
+1139 RAQLKEAKK

>member
-1 MQKITFENHLCMI
+1 
-14 DTKTNSFDM
+14 
-23 QEIENR
+23 
-29 RFMYSPDSC
+29 
-38 ELIIGKQYKG
+38 
-48 NQLIA
+48 
-53 SHAEEH
+53 
-59 GKAGVK
+59 
-65 APFDS
+65 
-70 FIRGWIGTGKGYKD
+70 
-84 SVIHFAPPINTHNI
+84 
-98 DHFNRGFSTLEMFA
+98 
-112 ANGANSRTIIRGFGD
+112 
-127 RWEQPLSDLIS
+127 
-138 QKGEKFMPYMEKA
+138 MPYMEKA

-181 ILEVFESERY
+181 ILEVFESEKY

-255 EMEKLDPKT
+255 EIEKLDPKT

-289 VSVFDVSQTEGKELP
+289 VSVFDVSQTEGKEIP

-335 EHIEGSVHGYYHLA
+335 EHIDGSTHGYYHLA
-349 EKRIAVDDNMS
+349 EKRIAIDDNMS

-453 SIDGHFKELQRA
+453 SIDGYFKELQRE
-465 KENELSEKETELA
+465 KENELSEKETEPA
-478 LQKEKQEAAYLL
+478 LQEEKQEAAYLL
-490 ESGNYLYIQTCETGY
+490 ESGNYLYIQICETGY
-505 DYTLYQPDFT
+505 DYTLYQPDFA

-551 IDDFEKMQEEAS
+551 IDDFERMQEEAS
-563 QEKEAGIQVRYYP
+563 QEKEAGIQVKYYP

-600 HEYKSLVDQAAEIAE
+600 LEYKSLVDQAAELAE
-615 NQKKRVDPSFHTKI
+615 NQKKRVDPSFHEKI

-680 YGEWKEIQGLLEKI
+680 YGEWKDIQGILEKI

-709 VKKLNAKLEKLIR
+709 VKKLNAKLEKLTKM
-722 AQETM
+722 QETM

-758 EIRGMQDKPYPSWAL
+758 EIRGVQDKPYPSWAL
-773 SNNNAEIRRIKER
+773 SNNNAEIRRMKER
-786 IQSLSVNKEELY
+786 IQSLSVNKEEFY

-857 AADAISS
+857 AADAVSS

-878 KFRKKGSIE
+878 NFRKKGSIE
-887 AAPEYIYKILEEPS
+887 AAPEYIYKVMEEP
-901 EKVSIK
+901 
-907 NFRLEAYLVK
+907 AP
-917 ENGKAQSE
+917 
-925 LLYTGTKEQC
+925 
-935 KKILDKVQSGKL
+935 
-947 TNGQIKEL
+947 
-955 YAKAENTGLEKDTF
+955 EKDTF
-969 QIYQLKRG
+969 RIYQLKRG
-977 EKTRELQFESY
+977 EDTRELQFEAY
-988 DRLKASGQTL
+988 NRLKESGQVL
-998 NPDHYVK
+998 NPDNYVK
-1005 VYEAELTEGLS
+1005 VYEAELTAGLS

-1067 LKPQNYLKH
+1067 LKPENYLKAA
-1076 VEDIVEQND
+1076 EISTEQNY
-1085 NNFDGIINNTP
+1085 NMVDGIMNNTP
-1096 NTPTVSELEQKVKAG
+1096 PAPTVDELEQKVKAG
-1111 EAISLTELAKAVK
+1111 KAISLTELANAVK
-1124 AENRSSKEPEKKPSI
+1124 AENRSTEEPEKKPSI
-1139 MEQLKEAKK
+1139 REQLKEAKK
-1148 QSEQKKHNT
+1148 QSEQRNHNT
-1157 KTKHHELEV
+1157 KTKYHELEV

>member
-1 MQKITFENHLCMI
+1 
-14 DTKTNSFDM
+14 
-23 QEIENR
+23 
-29 RFMYSPDSC
+29 
-38 ELIIGKQYKG
+38 
-48 NQLIA
+48 
-53 SHAEEH
+53 
-59 GKAGVK
+59 
-65 APFDS
+65 
-70 FIRGWIGTGKGYKD
+70 
-84 SVIHFAPPINTHNI
+84 
-98 DHFNRGFSTLEMFA
+98 
-112 ANGANSRTIIRGFGD
+112 
-127 RWEQPLSDLIS
+127 
-138 QKGEKFMPYMEKA
+138 MPYMEKA
-151 EEIKEVSPIVL
+151 EEIKDVSPIVL

-191 KEYLRVMSR
+191 KEYLRVMSK

-228 KNSHGRTVK
+228 KNTHGRTVK

-244 IIAPAPFKVRQ
+244 IIAPAPFKVKQ

-264 NMPLVGADGKAVTE
+264 NMPLVGADGNAITE

-304 SIGVNE
+304 SIGVDE

-335 EHIEGSVHGYYHLA
+335 EHIEGSAHGYYHLA
-349 EKRIAVDDNMS
+349 EKRIAIDDNMS

-384 PKEEKENRP
+384 PKEEKGNHP

-400 EAESVAYTV
+400 EAESIAYTV

-465 KENELSEKETELA
+465 RENELSEKETEPA
-478 LQKEKQEAAYLL
+478 LQEEKQETAYLL
-490 ESGNYLYIQTCETGY
+490 ENGNYLYIQTCETGY

-545 DLKEIS
+545 GLTELS
-551 IDDFEKMQEEAS
+551 IDDFERMQEEAS
-563 QEKEAGIQVRYYP
+563 QEKESEIQVRYYP

-593 YTPGSAT
+593 YTAGSAT
-600 HEYKSLVDQAAEIAE
+600 LEYKSLVDQAAEIAE
-615 NQKKRVDPSFHTKI
+615 NQKKRVDPSFHGKI

-634 TYSKKLAANM
+634 TYSRKLAANM
-644 NNGFAIDSR
+644 NNGFAIDAR
-653 VPSVLIAGGSNFPTR
+653 VPSVLIAGGSNFPVR

-680 YGEWKEIQGLLEKI
+680 YKEWKDIQGLFEKI

-709 VKKLNAKLEKLIR
+709 VKKLNAKLEKLIK

-727 KAVNAYYRKHKSLEG
+727 KAVNAYYRKHKTLES
-742 CPELDSEAIEK
+742 CPELDSEATQK

-758 EIRGMQDKPYPSWAL
+758 EIRGVQDKPYPTWTL
-773 SNNNAEIRRIKER
+773 SNNNAEIRRIKDR
-786 IQSLSVNKEELY
+786 IQSLSVNKEELF
-798 TGWEFAGGR
+798 TGWEFAGGK

-817 QLFFDDKPD
+817 QLFFDEKPD
-826 GKIRDELKAN
+826 SEIRDKLKAN
-836 GFRWSPKALA
+836 GFRWSPKASA
-846 WQRQLN
+846 WQRQLT

-857 AADAISS
+857 AADAINS
-864 IKPLTGERV
+864 IKPLSGERIIV
-873 IELQR
+873 LQR
-878 KFRKKGSIE
+878 NFRKKGSIE
-887 AAPEYIYKILEEPS
+887 TTPEYIYKVLEEPS
-901 EKVSIK
+901 EKDSVK
-907 NFRLEAYLVK
+907 NCRMEAYIVK
-917 ENGKAQSE
+917 ENGKTESE
-925 LLYTGTKEQC
+925 LLYAGTKEQC
-935 KKILDKVQSGKL
+935 KELLEQVQSGKL

-955 YAKAENTGLEKDTF
+955 HANAENTGSEKDTF
-969 QIYQLKRG
+969 RIYQLKRG

-988 DRLKASGQTL
+988 DRLKESRQVL
-998 NPDHYVK
+998 NPDNYVK
-1005 VYEAELTEGLS
+1005 VYEAELTKGLS

-1049 KDSAHY
+1049 KDTAHY
-1055 VDRFGYKEAPEF
+1055 VDRLGYKEAPEF
-1067 LKPQNYLKH
+1067 LKPENYLKTA
-1076 VEDIVEQND
+1076 EISTEQNY
-1085 NNFDGIINNTP
+1085 NMVDGIMNNTP
-1096 NTPTVSELEQKVKAG
+1096 PAPTVDELEQKVKAG
-1111 EAISLTELAKAVK
+1111 ESISLTELAKAVK
-1124 AENRSSKEPEKKPSI
+1124 AEEHRSTDPEKKPSI
-1139 MEQLKEAKK
+1139 RAQLKEAKK
-1148 QSEQKKHNT
+1148 QSEHKKHNT
-1157 KTKHHELEV
+1157 KTKNHELEV

>member
-1 MQKITFENHLCMI
+1 MQKITLENRLLMI
-14 DTKTNSFDM
+14 DTNTVSFDM

-38 ELIIGKQYKG
+38 ELIIGEQYKG
-48 NQLIA
+48 NDLIV

-59 GKAGVK
+59 GKAGAK
-65 APFDS
+65 APFDN

-84 SVIHFAPPINTHNI
+84 GVIHFAPPINTHNI
-98 DHFNRGFSTLEMFA
+98 DRFNHGFSTLEMFS

-138 QKGEKFMPYMEKA
+138 QEGEKAMPYMKQT
-151 EEIKEVSPIVL
+151 EEIKEVTPIVL

-191 KEYLRVMSR
+191 KEYLRVISK

-244 IIAPAPFKVRQ
+244 IIAPAPFKVKQ

-264 NMPLVGADGKAVTE
+264 NMPVMGADGKAVTE
-278 EKEITIPAYKV
+278 EREITIPAYKV

-335 EHIEGSVHGYYHLA
+335 EHIEGSAHGYYHLA
-349 EKRIAVDDNMS
+349 EKRIAIDDNMS

-384 PKEEKENRP
+384 PKEEKENHP

-409 CQHYGL
+409 CRHYGL

-428 SSGKELSELKGSLET
+428 SSGKELSELKGSLEA

-453 SIDGHFKELQRA
+453 SIDGHFKELQRER
-465 KENELSEKETELA
+465 ENELSEKEMKSP
-478 LQKEKQEAAYLL
+478 LQEEKQEAAYLL
-490 ESGNYLYIQTCETGY
+490 ESGNYLYIQTCKTGY

-545 DLKEIS
+545 GLEEIL

-563 QEKEAGIQVRYYP
+563 QEKDVSVQVKYYP

-600 HEYKSLVDQAAEIAE
+600 LEYKSLVDQAAEIAE
-615 NQKKRVDPSFHTKI
+615 NQKKRVDPSFHEKI

-634 TYSKKLAANM
+634 TYSKKLAVNM

-709 VKKLNAKLEKLIR
+709 VKKLTAKLEKLTK

-742 CPELDSEAIEK
+742 CPELDGKTIEK
-753 LKARM
+753 LKTRM
-758 EIRGMQDKPYPSWAL
+758 EIRGIQDKPYPSWAL

-786 IQSLSVNKEELY
+786 IQSLSVNKDKLY
-798 TGWEFAGGR
+798 TGWEFAGGK

-836 GFRWSPKALA
+836 GFRWSPKASA

-857 AADAISS
+857 AADAVSS
-864 IKPLTGERV
+864 IKPLSGERV

-878 KFRKKGSIE
+878 NFRKEERKE
-887 AAPEYIYKILEEPS
+887 AQPEYIYKAQEE
-901 EKVSIK
+901 V
-907 NFRLEAYLVK
+907 A
-917 ENGKAQSE
+917 
-925 LLYTGTKEQC
+925 
-935 KKILDKVQSGKL
+935 
-947 TNGQIKEL
+947 
-955 YAKAENTGLEKDTF
+955 EKDTF

-977 EKTRELQFESY
+977 ENTRELQFESY
-988 DRLKASGQTL
+988 DRLKESRQTL

-1005 VYEAELTEGLS
+1005 VYEAELTKGLS

-1055 VDRFGYKEAPEF
+1055 VDRFGYKDAPEF

-1096 NTPTVSELEQKVKAG
+1096 NAPTVSELEQKIKAG

-1124 AENRSSKEPEKKPSI
+1124 VENRNTSEPEKKPSI
-1139 MEQLKEAKK
+1139 REQLKEAKK

-1157 KTKHHELEV
+1157 KIKNHELEV

>member
-1 MQKITFENHLCMI
+1 
-14 DTKTNSFDM
+14 
-23 QEIENR
+23 
-29 RFMYSPDSC
+29 
-38 ELIIGKQYKG
+38 
-48 NQLIA
+48 
-53 SHAEEH
+53 
-59 GKAGVK
+59 
-65 APFDS
+65 
-70 FIRGWIGTGKGYKD
+70 
-84 SVIHFAPPINTHNI
+84 
-98 DHFNRGFSTLEMFA
+98 
-112 ANGANSRTIIRGFGD
+112 
-127 RWEQPLSDLIS
+127 
-138 QKGEKFMPYMEKA
+138 MPYMEKA
-151 EEIKEVSPIVL
+151 EETKEVQPIVL

-191 KEYLRVMSR
+191 KEYLRVMSK

-228 KNSHGRTVK
+228 KNTHGRTVK

-244 IIAPAPFKVRQ
+244 IIAPAPFKVKQ

-264 NMPLVGADGKAVTE
+264 NMPLVGADGNAIIE

-289 VSVFDVSQTEGKELP
+289 VPVFDVSQTEGKELP
-304 SIGVNE
+304 SIGVDE

-335 EHIEGSVHGYYHLA
+335 EHIEGSAHGYYHLA
-349 EKRIAVDDNMS
+349 EKRIAIDDNMS

-400 EAESVAYTV
+400 EAESIAYTV
-409 CQHYGL
+409 CQHCGL

-465 KENELSEKETELA
+465 RENELSEKETELP
-478 LQKEKQEAAYLL
+478 LQEEKQETAYLL
-490 ESGNYLYIQTCETGY
+490 ENGNYLYIQTCETGY

-545 DLKEIS
+545 GLTELS

-563 QEKEAGIQVRYYP
+563 QEKESEIQVRYYP

-593 YTPGSAT
+593 YTAGSAT
-600 HEYKSLVDQAAEIAE
+600 LEYKSLVDQAAEIAE
-615 NQKKRVDPSFHTKI
+615 NQKKRVDPSFHGKI

-653 VPSVLIAGGSNFPTR
+653 VPSVLIAGGSNFPVR

-680 YGEWKEIQGLLEKI
+680 YKEWKDIHGLLEKI

-709 VKKLNAKLEKLIR
+709 VKKLTAKLEKLTKT
-722 AQETM
+722 QETM

-753 LKARM
+753 LKKRM
-758 EIRGMQDKPYPSWAL
+758 EIRGVQDKPYPTWAL

-786 IQSLSVNKEELY
+786 IQSLSVNKEELF
-798 TGWEFAGGR
+798 TGWEFAGGK

-836 GFRWSPKALA
+836 GFRWSPKASA

-857 AADAISS
+857 AADAVSS
-864 IKPLTGERV
+864 IKPLSGERV

-878 KFRKKGSIE
+878 NFRKEERKE
-887 AAPEYIYKILEEPS
+887 AQPEYIYKAQEE
-901 EKVSIK
+901 V
-907 NFRLEAYLVK
+907 A
-917 ENGKAQSE
+917 
-925 LLYTGTKEQC
+925 
-935 KKILDKVQSGKL
+935 
-947 TNGQIKEL
+947 
-955 YAKAENTGLEKDTF
+955 EKDTF

-977 EKTRELQFESY
+977 ENTRELQFESY
-988 DRLKASGQTL
+988 DRLKESRQTL

-1005 VYEAELTEGLS
+1005 VYEAELTKGLS

-1096 NTPTVSELEQKVKAG
+1096 NAPTVSELEQKIKAG

-1124 AENRSSKEPEKKPSI
+1124 VENRNTGEPEKKPSI
-1139 MEQLKEAKK
+1139 REQLKEAKK

-1157 KTKHHELEV
+1157 KIKNHELEV

>member
-84 SVIHFAPPINTHNI
+84 GVIHFAPPINTHNI

-244 IIAPAPFKVRQ
+244 IIAPAPFKVKQ

-264 NMPLVGADGKAVTE
+264 NMSLVGADGKAVTE

-465 KENELSEKETELA
+465 KENELSEKETEPA

-694 RSTGMGGISADDPDA
+694 RSTGMGGISADNPDA

-836 GFRWSPKALA
+836 GFHWSPKTLA
-846 WQRQLN
+846 WQRQLT

-857 AADAISS
+857 AADAVSS

-878 KFRKKGSIE
+878 NFRKE
-887 AAPEYIYKILEEPS
+887 AQSEYIYKAQEE
-901 EKVSIK
+901 V
-907 NFRLEAYLVK
+907 A
-917 ENGKAQSE
+917 
-925 LLYTGTKEQC
+925 
-935 KKILDKVQSGKL
+935 
-947 TNGQIKEL
+947 
-955 YAKAENTGLEKDTF
+955 EKDTF
-969 QIYQLKRG
+969 QIYQLKRS
-977 EKTRELQFESY
+977 EETRELQFESY
-988 DRLKASGQTL
+988 DRLKESGQTL
-998 NPDHYVK
+998 NPDNYVK
-1005 VYEAELTEGLS
+1005 VYEEELTEGLS

-1049 KDSAHY
+1049 KDTAHY
-1055 VDRFGYKEAPEF
+1055 VDRLGYKEAPEF

-1096 NTPTVSELEQKVKAG
+1096 NVSTISELEQKIKAG

-1124 AENRSSKEPEKKPSI
+1124 TENRSTGEPEKKPSI
-1139 MEQLKEAKK
+1139 REQLKEAKK

>member
-23 QEIENR
+23 QEIENH

-84 SVIHFAPPINTHNI
+84 GVIHFAPPINTHNI

-465 KENELSEKETELA
+465 KENELSEKETEPA

-545 DLKEIS
+545 GLTELS

-563 QEKEAGIQVRYYP
+563 QEKESEIQVRYYP

-593 YTPGSAT
+593 YTAGSAT
-600 HEYKSLVDQAAEIAE
+600 LEYKSLVDQAAEIAE
-615 NQKKRVDPSFHTKI
+615 NQKKRVDPSFHGKI

-634 TYSKKLAANM
+634 TYSRKLAENM
-644 NNGFAIDSR
+644 NSGFAIDAR
-653 VPSVLIAGGSNFPTR
+653 VPSVLIAGGSNFPVR

-680 YGEWKEIQGLLEKI
+680 YKEWKDIQGLLEKI

-709 VKKLNAKLEKLIR
+709 VKKLNAKLEKLIK

-727 KAVNAYYRKHKSLEG
+727 KAVNAYYRKHKTLES
-742 CPELDSEAIEK
+742 CPELDSEATQK

-758 EIRGMQDKPYPSWAL
+758 EIRGVQDKPYPTWAL
-773 SNNNAEIRRIKER
+773 SNNNAEIRRIKDR
-786 IQSLSVNKEELY
+786 IQSLSINKEELY
-798 TGWEFAGGR
+798 TGWEFAGGK

-836 GFRWSPKALA
+836 GFRWSPKASA

-857 AADAISS
+857 AADAVSS
-864 IKPLTGERV
+864 IKPLSGERV

-878 KFRKKGSIE
+878 NFRKEERKE
-887 AAPEYIYKILEEPS
+887 AQPEYIYKAQEE
-901 EKVSIK
+901 V
-907 NFRLEAYLVK
+907 
-917 ENGKAQSE
+917 
-925 LLYTGTKEQC
+925 
-935 KKILDKVQSGKL
+935 
-947 TNGQIKEL
+947 
-955 YAKAENTGLEKDTF
+955 AKKDTF
-969 QIYQLKRG
+969 QIYQLKRD
-977 EKTRELQFESY
+977 ENTRELQFESY
-988 DRLKASGQTL
+988 DRLKESRQTL

-1005 VYEAELTEGLS
+1005 VYEAELTKGLS

-1055 VDRFGYKEAPEF
+1055 VDRFGYKDAPEF

-1096 NTPTVSELEQKVKAG
+1096 NAPTVSELEQKIKAG

-1124 AENRSSKEPEKKPSI
+1124 VENRNTSEPEKKPSI
-1139 MEQLKEAKK
+1139 REQLKEAKK

-1157 KTKHHELEV
+1157 KIKNHELEV

>member
-1 MQKITFENHLCMI
+1 
-14 DTKTNSFDM
+14 
-23 QEIENR
+23 
-29 RFMYSPDSC
+29 
-38 ELIIGKQYKG
+38 
-48 NQLIA
+48 
-53 SHAEEH
+53 
-59 GKAGVK
+59 
-65 APFDS
+65 
-70 FIRGWIGTGKGYKD
+70 
-84 SVIHFAPPINTHNI
+84 
-98 DHFNRGFSTLEMFA
+98 
-112 ANGANSRTIIRGFGD
+112 
-127 RWEQPLSDLIS
+127 
-138 QKGEKFMPYMEKA
+138 MPYMEQT
-151 EEIKEVSPIVL
+151 EEIKEVTPIVL

-191 KEYLRVMSR
+191 KEYLRVMSK

-228 KNSHGRTVK
+228 KNTHGRTVK

-244 IIAPAPFKVRQ
+244 IIAPAPFKVKQ

-264 NMPLVGADGKAVTE
+264 NMPLVGADGNAIIE

-304 SIGVNE
+304 SIGVDE

-335 EHIEGSVHGYYHLA
+335 EHIEGSAHGYYHLA
-349 EKRIAVDDNMS
+349 EKRIAIDDNMS

-393 NQRTREV
+393 NHRTREV

-409 CQHYGL
+409 CRHYGL

-428 SSGKELSELKGSLET
+428 SSGKELYELKGSLET

-453 SIDGHFKELQRA
+453 SIDGHFKELQRER
-465 KENELSEKETELA
+465 ENELLGKEAEPT
-478 LQKEKQEAAYLL
+478 LQEEKQEVAYLL
-490 ESGNYLYIQTCETGY
+490 ENGSYLYIQTYETGY

-563 QEKEAGIQVRYYP
+563 QEKEAGIQVKYYP

-600 HEYKSLVDQAAEIAE
+600 LEYKSLVDQAAEIAE
-615 NQKKRVDPSFHTKI
+615 NQKKRVDPSFHGKI

-634 TYSKKLAANM
+634 TYSRKLAENM
-644 NNGFAIDSR
+644 NSGFAIDAR
-653 VPSVLIAGGSNFPTR
+653 VPSVLIAGGSNFPVR

-680 YGEWKEIQGLLEKI
+680 YKEWKDIQGLLEKI

-709 VKKLNAKLEKLIR
+709 VKKLNAKLEKLTK

-727 KAVNAYYRKHKSLEG
+727 KAVNAYYRKHKTLES
-742 CPELDSEAIEK
+742 CPELDSEATQK

-758 EIRGMQDKPYPSWAL
+758 EIRGVQDKPYPTWAL
-773 SNNNAEIRRIKER
+773 SNNNAEIRRIKDR
-786 IQSLSVNKEELY
+786 IQSLSVNKEELF
-798 TGWEFAGGR
+798 TGWEFAGGK

-836 GFRWSPKALA
+836 GFRWSPKASA

-857 AADAISS
+857 AADAVSS
-864 IKPLTGERV
+864 IKPLSGERV

-878 KFRKKGSIE
+878 NFRKEERKE
-887 AAPEYIYKILEEPS
+887 AQPEYIYKAQEE
-901 EKVSIK
+901 V
-907 NFRLEAYLVK
+907 A
-917 ENGKAQSE
+917 
-925 LLYTGTKEQC
+925 
-935 KKILDKVQSGKL
+935 
-947 TNGQIKEL
+947 
-955 YAKAENTGLEKDTF
+955 EKDTF

-977 EKTRELQFESY
+977 ENTRELQFESY
-988 DRLKASGQTL
+988 DRLKESGQTL

-1005 VYEAELTEGLS
+1005 VYEAELTKGLS

-1055 VDRFGYKEAPEF
+1055 VDRFGYKDAPEF

-1096 NTPTVSELEQKVKAG
+1096 NAPTVSELEQKIKAG

-1124 AENRSSKEPEKKPSI
+1124 VENRNTSEPEKKPSI
-1139 MEQLKEAKK
+1139 REQLKEAKK

-1157 KTKHHELEV
+1157 KIKNHELEV

>member
-1 MQKITFENHLCMI
+1 
-14 DTKTNSFDM
+14 
-23 QEIENR
+23 
-29 RFMYSPDSC
+29 
-38 ELIIGKQYKG
+38 
-48 NQLIA
+48 
-53 SHAEEH
+53 
-59 GKAGVK
+59 
-65 APFDS
+65 
-70 FIRGWIGTGKGYKD
+70 
-84 SVIHFAPPINTHNI
+84 
-98 DHFNRGFSTLEMFA
+98 
-112 ANGANSRTIIRGFGD
+112 
-127 RWEQPLSDLIS
+127 
-138 QKGEKFMPYMEKA
+138 
-151 EEIKEVSPIVL
+151 
-162 TSENQKDRLKEIT
+162 
-175 DRLEQG
+175 
-181 ILEVFESERY
+181 
-191 KEYLRVMSR
+191 
-200 FHHYSFNNTM
+200 
-210 LIALQKPDASL
+210 
-221 IAGFSAW
+221 
-228 KNSHGRTVK
+228 
-237 KGEKGIR
+237 
-244 IIAPAPFKVRQ
+244 
-255 EMEKLDPKT
+255 
-264 NMPLVGADGKAVTE
+264 
-278 EKEITIPAYKV
+278 
-289 VSVFDVSQTEGKELP
+289 
-304 SIGVNE
+304 
-310 LTGDVSQ
+310 
-317 YEDFFTALKKAS
+317 
-329 PVPIAL
+329 
-335 EHIEGSVHGYYHLA
+335 
-349 EKRIAVDDNMS
+349 MS

-384 PKEEKENRP
+384 PKEEKENHP

-409 CQHYGL
+409 CRHYGL

-428 SSGKELSELKGSLET
+428 SSGKELSELKGSLEA

-453 SIDGHFKELQRA
+453 SIDGHFKELQRER
-465 KENELSEKETELA
+465 ENELSEKEMKSP
-478 LQKEKQEAAYLL
+478 LQEEKQEAAYLL

-520 QLDNP
+520 QLDNL

-545 DLKEIS
+545 GLEEIL

-563 QEKEAGIQVRYYP
+563 QEKDVSVQVKYYP

-600 HEYKSLVDQAAEIAE
+600 LEYKSLVDQAAEIAE
-615 NQKKRVDPSFHTKI
+615 NQKKRVDPSFHGKI

-634 TYSKKLAANM
+634 AYSKKLAANM

-680 YGEWKEIQGLLEKI
+680 YGEWKDIQGLLEKI

-709 VKKLNAKLEKLIR
+709 VKKLTAKLEKLTK
-722 AQETM
+722 AQESM

-753 LKARM
+753 LKKRM
-758 EIRGMQDKPYPSWAL
+758 EIKGMQDKPYPSWAL

-798 TGWEFAGGR
+798 TGWEFAGGK

-836 GFRWSPKALA
+836 GFRWSPKASA

-878 KFRKKGSIE
+878 NFRKKDSIK
-887 AAPEYIYKILEEPS
+887 AAPEYIYKVLEDPA
-901 EKVSIK
+901 EKDSMK
-907 NFRLEAYLVK
+907 NFRLEAYIVK

-925 LLYTGTKEQC
+925 LLYAGTKEQC
-935 KKILDKVQSGKL
+935 KKLLDKVHSGKL
-947 TNGQIKEL
+947 TREQIKEL
-955 YAKAENTGLEKDTF
+955 YAKAENTGPEKDTF
-969 QIYQLKRG
+969 RIYQLKRG
-977 EKTRELQFESY
+977 ENTRELQFESY
-988 DRLKASGQTL
+988 DRLKESGQTL

-1005 VYEAELTEGLS
+1005 VYEAELTAGLS

-1038 VSDVVVLHKDG
+1038 VSDVVVLHKGG

-1067 LKPQNYLKH
+1067 LKPKNYLKH

-1096 NTPTVSELEQKVKAG
+1096 NAPTVSEHEQKIKAG
-1111 EAISLTELAKAVK
+1111 ESISLTELAKAVK
-1124 AENRSSKEPEKKPSI
+1124 AENRSTGEPEKKPSI
-1139 MEQLKEAKK
+1139 RAQLKEAQKNT
-1148 QSEQKKHNT
+1148 EQKKRNT
-1157 KTKHHELEV
+1157 KTKNYELDV

>member
-1 MQKITFENHLCMI
+1 
-14 DTKTNSFDM
+14 
-23 QEIENR
+23 
-29 RFMYSPDSC
+29 
-38 ELIIGKQYKG
+38 
-48 NQLIA
+48 
-53 SHAEEH
+53 
-59 GKAGVK
+59 
-65 APFDS
+65 
-70 FIRGWIGTGKGYKD
+70 
-84 SVIHFAPPINTHNI
+84 
-98 DHFNRGFSTLEMFA
+98 
-112 ANGANSRTIIRGFGD
+112 
-127 RWEQPLSDLIS
+127 
-138 QKGEKFMPYMEKA
+138 MPYMGKA
-151 EEIKEVSPIVL
+151 EETKEVQPIVL

-191 KEYLRVMSR
+191 KDYLRVMSK

-228 KNSHGRTVK
+228 KNTHGRTVK

-244 IIAPAPFKVRQ
+244 IIAPAPFKVKQ

-264 NMPLVGADGKAVTE
+264 NMPLVGADGNAITE

-304 SIGVNE
+304 SIGVDE

-335 EHIEGSVHGYYHLA
+335 EHIEGSAHGYYHLA
-349 EKRIAVDDNMS
+349 EKRIAIDDNMS

-384 PKEEKENRP
+384 PKEEKENHP

-465 KENELSEKETELA
+465 RENELSEKETELP
-478 LQKEKQEAAYLL
+478 LQEEKQETAYLL
-490 ESGNYLYIQTCETGY
+490 ENGNYLYIQTCETGY

-545 DLKEIS
+545 GLTELS

-563 QEKEAGIQVRYYP
+563 QEKESEIQVRYYP

-593 YTPGSAT
+593 YTAGSAT
-600 HEYKSLVDQAAEIAE
+600 LEYKSLVDQATEIAE
-615 NQKKRVDPSFHTKI
+615 KQKKRVDPSFHGKI

-634 TYSKKLAANM
+634 SYSRKLAANM
-644 NNGFAIDSR
+644 NNGFAIDAR

-680 YGEWKEIQGLLEKI
+680 YKEWKDIQGLLEKI

-709 VKKLNAKLEKLIR
+709 VKKLNVKLEKLTK

-727 KAVNAYYRKHKSLEG
+727 KAVNAYYRKHKSLKG
-742 CPELDSEAIEK
+742 CPELDDEAIQK

-758 EIRGMQDKPYPSWAL
+758 EIRGVQDKPYPTWAL
-773 SNNNAEIRRIKER
+773 SNNNAEIRKIKDR
-786 IQSLSVNKEELY
+786 IQSLSVNKEVLF
-798 TGWEFAGGR
+798 TGWEFAGGK

-846 WQRQLN
+846 WQRQLTP
-852 SNAIY
+852 NAIY

-864 IKPLTGERV
+864 IKPLSGERI

-878 KFRKKGSIE
+878 NFRKKGSIE
-887 AAPEYIYKILEEPS
+887 TTPEYIYKVLEELS
-901 EKVSIK
+901 EKDSLK
-907 NFRLEAYLVK
+907 SCRLEAYLVK
-917 ENGKAQSE
+917 ENGKTQSE
-925 LLYTGTKEQC
+925 LLYAGTKEEC
-935 KKILDKVQSGKL
+935 TKLLDEVQSGKL
-947 TNGQIKEL
+947 TKEQIKEL
-955 YAKAENTGLEKDTF
+955 YAKAENTTPEKDTF
-969 QIYQLKRG
+969 RIYQLKRG
-977 EKTRELQFESY
+977 EDTRELQFESY
-988 DRLKASGQTL
+988 DRLKESGQIL
-998 NPDHYVK
+998 NPDNYVK
-1005 VYEAELTEGLS
+1005 VYEAELSKGLS

-1049 KDSAHY
+1049 KDTAHY
-1055 VDRFGYKEAPEF
+1055 VDRLGYKEAPEF
-1067 LKPQNYLKH
+1067 LKPDNYLKTA
-1076 VEDIVEQND
+1076 EISTEQNY
-1085 NNFDGIINNTP
+1085 NMVDGIMNNTP
-1096 NTPTVSELEQKVKAG
+1096 PAPTVDELEQKVKAG
-1111 EAISLTELAKAVK
+1111 ESISLTELAKAVK
-1124 AENRSSKEPEKKPSI
+1124 AEEHHSTDSEKKPSI
-1139 MEQLKEAKK
+1139 RAQLKEAKK
-1148 QSEQKKHNT
+1148 QSEHKKHNT
-1157 KTKHHELEV
+1157 KTKNHELEV

>member
-1 MQKITFENHLCMI
+1 
-14 DTKTNSFDM
+14 
-23 QEIENR
+23 
-29 RFMYSPDSC
+29 
-38 ELIIGKQYKG
+38 
-48 NQLIA
+48 
-53 SHAEEH
+53 
-59 GKAGVK
+59 
-65 APFDS
+65 
-70 FIRGWIGTGKGYKD
+70 
-84 SVIHFAPPINTHNI
+84 
-98 DHFNRGFSTLEMFA
+98 
-112 ANGANSRTIIRGFGD
+112 
-127 RWEQPLSDLIS
+127 
-138 QKGEKFMPYMEKA
+138 MPYMEKA
-151 EEIKEVSPIVL
+151 EETKEVQPIVL

-191 KEYLRVMSR
+191 KEYLRVMSK

-244 IIAPAPFKVRQ
+244 IIAPAPFKVKQ

-304 SIGVNE
+304 SIGVNK
-310 LTGDVSQ
+310 LTGNVSQ

-335 EHIEGSVHGYYHLA
+335 EHIEGSAHGYYHLT
-349 EKRIAVDDNMS
+349 EKRIAIDDNMS

-384 PKEEKENRP
+384 PKEAKENRP

-409 CQHYGL
+409 CRYYGL

-465 KENELSEKETELA
+465 KENELSEKETEPA
-478 LQKEKQEAAYLL
+478 LQEEKQETAYLL
-490 ESGNYLYIQTCETGY
+490 ENGNYLYIQTCETGY

-545 DLKEIS
+545 GLTELS

-563 QEKEAGIQVRYYP
+563 QEKESEIQVRYYP

-593 YTPGSAT
+593 YTAGSAT
-600 HEYKSLVDQAAEIAE
+600 LEYKSLVDQAAEIAE
-615 NQKKRVDPSFHTKI
+615 NQKKRVDPSFHGKI

-634 TYSKKLAANM
+634 TYSRKLAENM
-644 NNGFAIDSR
+644 NSGFAIDAR
-653 VPSVLIAGGSNFPTR
+653 VPSVLIAGGSNFPVR

-674 AARDKN
+674 VARDKN
-680 YGEWKEIQGLLEKI
+680 YKEWKDIQRLLEKI

-709 VKKLNAKLEKLIR
+709 VKKLNAKLEKLTK

-727 KAVNAYYRKHKSLEG
+727 KAVNAYYRKNKTLES
-742 CPELDSEAIEK
+742 CPELDSEATQK

-758 EIRGMQDKPYPSWAL
+758 EIRGVQDKPYPTWAL
-773 SNNNAEIRRIKER
+773 SNNNAEIRRIKDR

-836 GFRWSPKALA
+836 GFRWSPKASA

-857 AADAISS
+857 AADAVSS
-864 IKPLTGERV
+864 IKPLSGERV

-878 KFRKKGSIE
+878 NFRKEERKE
-887 AAPEYIYKILEEPS
+887 AQPEYIYKAQEE
-901 EKVSIK
+901 V
-907 NFRLEAYLVK
+907 A
-917 ENGKAQSE
+917 
-925 LLYTGTKEQC
+925 
-935 KKILDKVQSGKL
+935 
-947 TNGQIKEL
+947 
-955 YAKAENTGLEKDTF
+955 EKDTF

-977 EKTRELQFESY
+977 ENTRELQFESY
-988 DRLKASGQTL
+988 DRLKESGQTL

-1005 VYEAELTEGLS
+1005 VYEAELTKGLS

-1055 VDRFGYKEAPEF
+1055 VDRFGYKDAPEF

-1096 NTPTVSELEQKVKAG
+1096 NAPTVSELEQKIKAG

-1124 AENRSSKEPEKKPSI
+1124 VENRNTSEPEKKPSI
-1139 MEQLKEAKK
+1139 REQLKEAKK

-1157 KTKHHELEV
+1157 KIKNHELEV

>member
-1 MQKITFENHLCMI
+1 MQKITLENRLLMI
-14 DTKTNSFDM
+14 DTNTVSFDM

-38 ELIIGKQYKG
+38 ELIIGEQYKG
-48 NQLIA
+48 NDLIA

-59 GKAGVK
+59 GKAGAK
-65 APFDS
+65 APFDN

-84 SVIHFAPPINTHNI
+84 GVIHFAPPINTHNI
-98 DHFNRGFSTLEMFA
+98 DRFNHGFSTLEMFS
-112 ANGANSRTIIRGFGD
+112 ANGANSRTIIHGFGD

-138 QKGEKFMPYMEKA
+138 QEGEKAMPYMEQT

-191 KEYLRVMSR
+191 KEYLRVMSK

-244 IIAPAPFKVRQ
+244 IIAPAPFKVKQ

-264 NMPLVGADGKAVTE
+264 NMPLVGADGNAITE

-304 SIGVNE
+304 SIGVDE

-335 EHIEGSVHGYYHLA
+335 EHIEGSAHGYYHLA
-349 EKRIAVDDNMS
+349 EKRIAIDDNMS

-384 PKEEKENRP
+384 PKEEKENHP

-465 KENELSEKETELA
+465 RENELSEKETELP
-478 LQKEKQEAAYLL
+478 LQEEKQETAYLL
-490 ESGNYLYIQTCETGY
+490 ENGNYLYIQTCETGY

-545 DLKEIS
+545 GLTELS

-563 QEKEAGIQVRYYP
+563 QEKDVSVQVKYYP

-600 HEYKSLVDQAAEIAE
+600 LEYKSLVDQAAEIAE
-615 NQKKRVDPSFHTKI
+615 NQKKRVDPSFHEKI

-680 YGEWKEIQGLLEKI
+680 YGEWKDIQGLLEKI

-709 VKKLNAKLEKLIR
+709 VKKLNAKLEKLTK

-753 LKARM
+753 LKKRM
-758 EIRGMQDKPYPSWAL
+758 EIRGIQDKPYPSWAL
-773 SNNNAEIRRIKER
+773 SNNNAEIRRIKDR
-786 IQSLSVNKEELY
+786 IQSLSINKEELY
-798 TGWEFAGGR
+798 TGWEFAGGK

-857 AADAISS
+857 AADAVSS

-878 KFRKKGSIE
+878 NFRKEERKE
-887 AAPEYIYKILEEPS
+887 AQPEYIYKAQEE
-901 EKVSIK
+901 V
-907 NFRLEAYLVK
+907 A
-917 ENGKAQSE
+917 
-925 LLYTGTKEQC
+925 
-935 KKILDKVQSGKL
+935 
-947 TNGQIKEL
+947 
-955 YAKAENTGLEKDTF
+955 EKDTF

-977 EKTRELQFESY
+977 ENTRELQFESY
-988 DRLKASGQTL
+988 DRLKESRQTL

-1005 VYEAELTEGLS
+1005 VYEAELTKGLS

-1096 NTPTVSELEQKVKAG
+1096 NAPTVSELEQKIKAG

-1139 MEQLKEAKK
+1139 REQLKEAKK

-1157 KTKHHELEV
+1157 KIKNHELEV

>member
-1 MQKITFENHLCMI
+1 
-14 DTKTNSFDM
+14 
-23 QEIENR
+23 
-29 RFMYSPDSC
+29 
-38 ELIIGKQYKG
+38 
-48 NQLIA
+48 
-53 SHAEEH
+53 
-59 GKAGVK
+59 
-65 APFDS
+65 
-70 FIRGWIGTGKGYKD
+70 
-84 SVIHFAPPINTHNI
+84 
-98 DHFNRGFSTLEMFA
+98 
-112 ANGANSRTIIRGFGD
+112 
-127 RWEQPLSDLIS
+127 
-138 QKGEKFMPYMEKA
+138 MPYMGKA
-151 EEIKEVSPIVL
+151 EETKEVQPIVL

-191 KEYLRVMSR
+191 KEYLRVMSK
-200 FHHYSFNNTM
+200 FYHYSFNNTM

-228 KNSHGRTVK
+228 KNTHGRTVK

-244 IIAPAPFKVRQ
+244 IIAPAPFKVKQ

-264 NMPLVGADGKAVTE
+264 NMPLVGADGNAIIE

-304 SIGVNE
+304 SIGVDE

-335 EHIEGSVHGYYHLA
+335 EHIEGSAHGYYHLA
-349 EKRIAVDDNMS
+349 EKRIAIDDNMS

-465 KENELSEKETELA
+465 RENELSEKETELP
-478 LQKEKQEAAYLL
+478 LQEEKQETAYLL
-490 ESGNYLYIQTCETGY
+490 ENGNYLYIQTCETGY

-545 DLKEIS
+545 GLTELS

-563 QEKEAGIQVRYYP
+563 QEKESEIQVRYYP

-593 YTPGSAT
+593 YTAGSAT
-600 HEYKSLVDQAAEIAE
+600 LEYKSLVDQAAEIAE
-615 NQKKRVDPSFHTKI
+615 NQKKRVDPSFHGKI

-634 TYSKKLAANM
+634 TYSRKLAENM
-644 NNGFAIDSR
+644 NSGFAIDAR
-653 VPSVLIAGGSNFPTR
+653 VPSVLIAGGSNFPVR

-680 YGEWKEIQGLLEKI
+680 YKEWKDIQGLLEKI

-709 VKKLNAKLEKLIR
+709 VKKLNAKLEKLTK

-727 KAVNAYYRKHKSLEG
+727 KAVNAYYRKNKTLES
-742 CPELDSEAIEK
+742 CPELDSEATQK

-758 EIRGMQDKPYPSWAL
+758 EIRGVQDKPYPTWAL
-773 SNNNAEIRRIKER
+773 SNNNAEIRRIKDR
-786 IQSLSVNKEELY
+786 IQSLSVNKEELF

-817 QLFFDDKPD
+817 QLFFEDKPD
-826 GKIRDELKAN
+826 GKIRDELKSN

-846 WQRQLN
+846 WQRQLT

-864 IKPLTGERV
+864 IKPLSGERI

-878 KFRKKGSIE
+878 NFRKENKIE
-887 AAPEYIYKILEEPS
+887 TTPEYIYKVLEEPS
-901 EKVSIK
+901 EKDSVK
-907 NFRLEAYLVK
+907 NCRLEAYIVK
-917 ENGKAQSE
+917 ENGKTESE
-925 LLYTGTKEQC
+925 LLYAGTKEQC
-935 KKILDKVQSGKL
+935 KELLDEVQSGKL
-947 TNGQIKEL
+947 TREQIKEL
-955 YAKAENTGLEKDTF
+955 YAKAENTTPEKDTF
-969 QIYQLKRG
+969 RIYQLKRG
-977 EKTRELQFESY
+977 EDTRELQFESY
-988 DRLKASGQTL
+988 DRLKESGQIL
-998 NPDHYVK
+998 NPDNYVK
-1005 VYEAELTEGLS
+1005 IYEAELSKGLS

-1049 KDSAHY
+1049 KDTAHY
-1055 VDRFGYKEAPEF
+1055 VDRLGYKEAPEF
-1067 LKPQNYLKH
+1067 LKPDNYLKTA
-1076 VEDIVEQND
+1076 EISTEQNY
-1085 NNFDGIINNTP
+1085 NMVDGIMNNTP
-1096 NTPTVSELEQKVKAG
+1096 PVPTVDELEQKVKAG
-1111 EAISLTELAKAVK
+1111 ESISLTELANAVK
-1124 AENRSSKEPEKKPSI
+1124 AEEHHSTDPEKKPSI
-1139 MEQLKEAKK
+1139 REQLKEAKK
-1148 QSEQKKHNT
+1148 QSEHKKHNT
-1157 KTKHHELEV
+1157 KTKNHELEV

>member
-1 MQKITFENHLCMI
+1 
-14 DTKTNSFDM
+14 
-23 QEIENR
+23 
-29 RFMYSPDSC
+29 
-38 ELIIGKQYKG
+38 
-48 NQLIA
+48 
-53 SHAEEH
+53 
-59 GKAGVK
+59 
-65 APFDS
+65 
-70 FIRGWIGTGKGYKD
+70 
-84 SVIHFAPPINTHNI
+84 
-98 DHFNRGFSTLEMFA
+98 
-112 ANGANSRTIIRGFGD
+112 
-127 RWEQPLSDLIS
+127 
-138 QKGEKFMPYMEKA
+138 MPYMEKA
-151 EEIKEVSPIVL
+151 EEIKEVQPIVL

-191 KEYLRVMSR
+191 KEYLRIMSK

-221 IAGFSAW
+221 VAGFSAW

-244 IIAPAPFKVRQ
+244 IIAPAPFKVKQ
-255 EMEKLDPKT
+255 EMEMLDPKT
-264 NMPLVGADGKAVTE
+264 NMPVMGKDGKILTE

-335 EHIEGSVHGYYHLA
+335 EYIDGSAHGYYHLA
-349 EKRIAVDDNMS
+349 EKRIAIDDNMS
-360 ELQTLKTAIHEIAH
+360 ELQIIKTAIHEIAH

-400 EAESVAYTV
+400 EAESIAYTV

-453 SIDGHFKELQRA
+453 SIDGHFKELQRT
-465 KENELSEKETELA
+465 KENELTEKEAEPS
-478 LQKEKQEAAYLL
+478 LQEEK
-490 ESGNYLYIQTCETGY
+490 
-505 DYTLYQPDFT
+505 
-515 DLDGG
+515 
-520 QLDNP
+520 
-525 EISIE
+525 
-530 KARDEILKMHELSGQ
+530 
-545 DLKEIS
+545 
-551 IDDFEKMQEEAS
+551 QEEAS
-563 QEKEAGIQVRYYP
+563 QERDAGTQVRYYP
-576 INEAA
+576 INEAS
-581 AKRAKEMNSFSD
+581 AKRAKEMNSFAG

-600 HEYKSLVDQAAEIAE
+600 LEYKSLVDQAAEIAE
-615 NQKKRVDPSFHTKI
+615 NQKKRVDPSFHNKI

-644 NNGFAIDSR
+644 NNGFAIDAR

-694 RSTGMGGISADDPDA
+694 RSTGMGGISADDPEA
-709 VKKLNAKLEKLIR
+709 VKKLNAKLEKLTK

-742 CPELDSEAIEK
+742 CTELDNEAIEK
-753 LKARM
+753 LKKRM
-758 EIRGMQDKPYPSWAL
+758 EIRGIQDKPYLSWAL
-773 SNNNAEIRRIKER
+773 SNNNAEIRRIKDR

-798 TGWEFAGGR
+798 TGWEFTGGK

-826 GKIRDELKAN
+826 GEIRDELKAN

-857 AADAISS
+857 AADAVSS

-878 KFRKKGSIE
+878 NFRKESKKE

-901 EKVSIK
+901 EKDSMK
-907 NFRLEAYLVK
+907 NFRLEACIVK
-917 ENGKAQSE
+917 GNGRTSCEN
-925 LLYTGTKEQC
+925 LYAGTKEQC
-935 KKILDKVQSGKL
+935 TKLLDEVQSGKL

-955 YAKAENTGLEKDTF
+955 YAKAENSEPEKDTF
-969 QIYQLKRG
+969 RIYQLKRG
-977 EKTRELQFESY
+977 EDTRELQFESY
-988 DRLKASGQTL
+988 DRLKESGQVL
-998 NPDHYVK
+998 NPVNYVK
-1005 VYEAELTEGLS
+1005 VYEAELTDGFS
-1016 LEDIYTRFN
+1016 LKDIYTRFN

-1033 GHSLS
+1033 RHSLS

-1067 LKPQNYLKH
+1067 LKPENYLKAA
-1076 VEDIVEQND
+1076 EISAEQNY
-1085 NNFDGIINNTP
+1085 NMVDGIINNTP
-1096 NTPTVSELEQKVKAG
+1096 NAPTVDELEQKVKAG
-1111 EAISLTELAKAVK
+1111 ESISLTELANAVK
-1124 AENRSSKEPEKKPSI
+1124 EENRSTKEPEKKPSI
-1139 MEQLKEAKK
+1139 RAQLKEAKK

-1157 KTKHHELEV
+1157 KTKNHELEV

>member
-1 MQKITFENHLCMI
+1 
-14 DTKTNSFDM
+14 
-23 QEIENR
+23 
-29 RFMYSPDSC
+29 
-38 ELIIGKQYKG
+38 
-48 NQLIA
+48 
-53 SHAEEH
+53 
-59 GKAGVK
+59 
-65 APFDS
+65 
-70 FIRGWIGTGKGYKD
+70 
-84 SVIHFAPPINTHNI
+84 
-98 DHFNRGFSTLEMFA
+98 
-112 ANGANSRTIIRGFGD
+112 
-127 RWEQPLSDLIS
+127 
-138 QKGEKFMPYMEKA
+138 MPYMEKA

-181 ILEVFESERY
+181 ILEVFESEKY
-191 KEYLRVMSR
+191 KEYLRVMSK

-255 EMEKLDPKT
+255 EIEKLDPKT

-289 VSVFDVSQTEGKELP
+289 VSVFDVSQTEGKEIP

-335 EHIEGSVHGYYHLA
+335 EHIDGSTHGYYHLA
-349 EKRIAVDDNMS
+349 EKRIAIDDNMS

-400 EAESVAYTV
+400 EAESIAYTV

-453 SIDGHFKELQRA
+453 SIDGYFKELQRE
-465 KENELSEKETELA
+465 KENELSEKETEPA
-478 LQKEKQEAAYLL
+478 LQEEKQEAAYLL

-505 DYTLYQPDFT
+505 DYTLYQPDFA

-551 IDDFEKMQEEAS
+551 IDDFERMQEEAS
-563 QEKEAGIQVRYYP
+563 QEKEAGIQVKYYP

-600 HEYKSLVDQAAEIAE
+600 LEYKSLVDQAAELAE
-615 NQKKRVDPSFHTKI
+615 NQKKRVDPSFHEKI

-680 YGEWKEIQGLLEKI
+680 YGEWKDIQGILEKI

-709 VKKLNAKLEKLIR
+709 VKKLNAKLEKLTKT
-722 AQETM
+722 QETM

-758 EIRGMQDKPYPSWAL
+758 EIRGVQDKPYPSWTL
-773 SNNNAEIRRIKER
+773 SNNNAEIRRMKER
-786 IQSLSVNKEELY
+786 IQSLSVNKEEFY

-836 GFRWSPKALA
+836 GFRWSPKASA

-857 AADAISS
+857 AADAVSS

-878 KFRKKGSIE
+878 NFRKKGSIE
-887 AAPEYIYKILEEPS
+887 AAPEYIYKVMEEP
-901 EKVSIK
+901 
-907 NFRLEAYLVK
+907 AP
-917 ENGKAQSE
+917 
-925 LLYTGTKEQC
+925 
-935 KKILDKVQSGKL
+935 
-947 TNGQIKEL
+947 
-955 YAKAENTGLEKDTF
+955 EKDTF

-988 DRLKASGQTL
+988 DRLKESGQTL

-1005 VYEAELTEGLS
+1005 VYEAQLTEGLS

-1096 NTPTVSELEQKVKAG
+1096 NAPTVSELEQKVKAG

-1139 MEQLKEAKK
+1139 REQLKEAKK
-1148 QSEQKKHNT
+1148 QSEQKNHNT

>member
-1 MQKITFENHLCMI
+1 
-14 DTKTNSFDM
+14 
-23 QEIENR
+23 
-29 RFMYSPDSC
+29 
-38 ELIIGKQYKG
+38 
-48 NQLIA
+48 
-53 SHAEEH
+53 
-59 GKAGVK
+59 
-65 APFDS
+65 
-70 FIRGWIGTGKGYKD
+70 
-84 SVIHFAPPINTHNI
+84 
-98 DHFNRGFSTLEMFA
+98 
-112 ANGANSRTIIRGFGD
+112 
-127 RWEQPLSDLIS
+127 
-138 QKGEKFMPYMEKA
+138 MPYMEQT

-181 ILEVFESERY
+181 ILQVFESERY
-191 KEYLRVMSR
+191 KEYLRVMSK
-200 FHHYSFNNTM
+200 FYHYSFNNTM

-244 IIAPAPFKVRQ
+244 IIAPAPFKVKQ
-255 EMEKLDPKT
+255 EMEMLDPKT
-264 NMPLVGADGKAVTE
+264 NMPVIGKDGKAVTE

-335 EHIEGSVHGYYHLA
+335 EHIDGSAHGYYHLA
-349 EKRIAVDDNMS
+349 EKRIAIDDNMS

-384 PKEEKENRP
+384 PKEEKENHP

-453 SIDGHFKELQRA
+453 SIDGHFKELQRER
-465 KENELSEKETELA
+465 ENALSEKETEPA
-478 LQKEKQEAAYLL
+478 LQEEKQEAAYLL

-505 DYTLYQPDFT
+505 DYILYQPDFT

-520 QLDNP
+520 QLDNL
-525 EISIE
+525 EIPIE

-545 DLKEIS
+545 ELKEIP

-563 QEKEAGIQVRYYP
+563 QEKEAGIQVKYYP

-600 HEYKSLVDQAAEIAE
+600 REYKSLVNQATEIAE
-615 NQKKRVDPSFHTKI
+615 NQKKRVDPSFHGKI

-644 NNGFAIDSR
+644 NNGFAINSR

-680 YGEWKEIQGLLEKI
+680 YGEWKDIQGLLEKI

-709 VKKLNAKLEKLIR
+709 VKKLTAKLEKLTKT
-722 AQETM
+722 QETM

-753 LKARM
+753 LKKRM
-758 EIRGMQDKPYPSWAL
+758 EIRGIQDKPYPSWAL

-836 GFRWSPKALA
+836 GFRWSPKASA

-857 AADAISS
+857 AADAVSS
-864 IKPLTGERV
+864 IEPLSGERV

-878 KFRKKGSIE
+878 NFRKEERKE
-887 AAPEYIYKILEEPS
+887 AQPEYIYKAQEE
-901 EKVSIK
+901 V
-907 NFRLEAYLVK
+907 A
-917 ENGKAQSE
+917 
-925 LLYTGTKEQC
+925 
-935 KKILDKVQSGKL
+935 
-947 TNGQIKEL
+947 
-955 YAKAENTGLEKDTF
+955 EKDTF

-977 EKTRELQFESY
+977 ENTRELQFESY
-988 DRLKASGQTL
+988 DRLKESRQTL
-998 NPDHYVK
+998 NPDNYVK
-1005 VYEAELTEGLS
+1005 VYEAELTKGLS

-1038 VSDVVVLHKDG
+1038 VSDVIVLHKDG

-1055 VDRFGYKEAPEF
+1055 VDRFGYKDAPEF

-1096 NTPTVSELEQKVKAG
+1096 NAPTVSELEQKIKAG

-1124 AENRSSKEPEKKPSI
+1124 VENRNTSEPEKKPSI
-1139 MEQLKEAKK
+1139 REQLKESKK

-1157 KTKHHELEV
+1157 KIKNHELEV

>member
-1 MQKITFENHLCMI
+1 
-14 DTKTNSFDM
+14 
-23 QEIENR
+23 
-29 RFMYSPDSC
+29 
-38 ELIIGKQYKG
+38 
-48 NQLIA
+48 
-53 SHAEEH
+53 
-59 GKAGVK
+59 
-65 APFDS
+65 
-70 FIRGWIGTGKGYKD
+70 
-84 SVIHFAPPINTHNI
+84 
-98 DHFNRGFSTLEMFA
+98 
-112 ANGANSRTIIRGFGD
+112 
-127 RWEQPLSDLIS
+127 
-138 QKGEKFMPYMEKA
+138 MPYMEQT
-151 EEIKEVSPIVL
+151 EEIKEVTPIVL

-191 KEYLRVMSR
+191 KEYLRVMSK

-228 KNSHGRTVK
+228 KNTHGRTVK

-244 IIAPAPFKVRQ
+244 IIAPAPFKVKQ

-264 NMPLVGADGKAVTE
+264 NMPLVGADGNAIIE

-304 SIGVNE
+304 SIGVDE

-335 EHIEGSVHGYYHLA
+335 EHIEGSAHGYYHLA
-349 EKRIAVDDNMS
+349 EKRIAIDDNMS

-400 EAESVAYTV
+400 EAESIAYTV

-465 KENELSEKETELA
+465 RENELSEKETELP
-478 LQKEKQEAAYLL
+478 LQEEKQETAYLL
-490 ESGNYLYIQTCETGY
+490 ENGNYLYIQTCETGY

-545 DLKEIS
+545 GLTELS

-563 QEKEAGIQVRYYP
+563 QEKESEIQVRYYP

-593 YTPGSAT
+593 YTAGSAT
-600 HEYKSLVDQAAEIAE
+600 LEYKSLVDQAAEIAE
-615 NQKKRVDPSFHTKI
+615 NQKKRVDPSFHGKI

-634 TYSKKLAANM
+634 TYSRKLAENM
-644 NNGFAIDSR
+644 NSGFAIDAR
-653 VPSVLIAGGSNFPTR
+653 VPSVLIAGGSNFPVR

-680 YGEWKEIQGLLEKI
+680 YKEWKDIQGLLEKI

-709 VKKLNAKLEKLIR
+709 VKKLNAKLEKLTK

-727 KAVNAYYRKHKSLEG
+727 KAVNAYYRKHKTLES
-742 CPELDSEAIEK
+742 CPDLDSEATQK

-758 EIRGMQDKPYPSWAL
+758 EIRGVQDKPYPTWAL
-773 SNNNAEIRRIKER
+773 SNNNAEIRRIKDR

-798 TGWEFAGGR
+798 TGWEFAGGK

-836 GFRWSPKALA
+836 GFRWSPKASA

-857 AADAISS
+857 AADAVSS
-864 IKPLTGERV
+864 IKPLSGERV

-878 KFRKKGSIE
+878 NFRKEERKE
-887 AAPEYIYKILEEPS
+887 AQPEYIYKAQEE
-901 EKVSIK
+901 V
-907 NFRLEAYLVK
+907 A
-917 ENGKAQSE
+917 
-925 LLYTGTKEQC
+925 
-935 KKILDKVQSGKL
+935 
-947 TNGQIKEL
+947 
-955 YAKAENTGLEKDTF
+955 EKDTF

-977 EKTRELQFESY
+977 ENTRELQFESY
-988 DRLKASGQTL
+988 DRLKESGQTL

-1005 VYEAELTEGLS
+1005 VYEAELTKGLS

-1055 VDRFGYKEAPEF
+1055 VDRFGYKDATEF

-1096 NTPTVSELEQKVKAG
+1096 NAPTVSELEQKIKAG

-1124 AENRSSKEPEKKPSI
+1124 VENRNTSEPEKKPSI
-1139 MEQLKEAKK
+1139 REQLKEAKK

-1157 KTKHHELEV
+1157 KIKNHELEV